1 MALFGSARDA
11 SLVRSVNRELINNF
25 VDMEVAFYKLVL
37 EDSRANI
44 YDESDNKVYY
54 SPMRIPCLIEK
65 GEKNYVGDDAGYDS
79 TREGFFNFL
88 RDDLKDSNIKGNI
101 GIGHTRWA
109 THGVPNDVNAHPHS
123 DNSEEFAIIHNGIIE
138 NYAEIKKDLLEEGF
152 EFKSDTDTEVV
163 AVELSRK
170 WNGQLLKT
178 VTDVAKNL
186 EGTYAL
192 VVTTT
197 KEEGTIVA
205 GRLMSPL
212 VLGVGENEVFLASD
226 SAAILEHTNKMI
238 FLENGDFVEIKNGQ
252 YKLFD
257 SELNEIEREIQ
268 EIDWEV
274 SEAEKLGHDHFM
286 YKEILEQSEVIERT
300 ISGRLET
307 TSKEIPIKQDEA
319 SKYEKIW
326 IVACGT
332 AYHAGLFG
340 KDLFEKVLGVP
351 VSVELASEFRYRE
364 PIVGEN
370 DLGIVIS
377 QSGETM
383 DTIAATELLKE
394 NGAHVLALVNVVGSS
409 LARMADSVFY
419 LHVGPEIGVAS
430 TKAYLGMLVGQLLL
444 AKHWDSANKLDV
456 SFDEIAELP
465 KLIEETMDCEK
476 QIKDLSEK
484 IYKKNDIYFIG
495 RGLDY
500 ALAAEGALKLK
511 EISYLH
517 AEALAAGE
525 LKHGT
530 LALIEDGTPI
540 IVTASQ
546 NHLLDKTTSNVQ
558 EVIAR
563 GAYVIA
569 IGDNQSEKLEN
580 ISDEYVTLPD
590 SNEILTTVISIIPL
604 QFIAYHVANLN
615 GESIDQPR
623 NLAKS
628 VTVE

>member
-1 MALFGSARDA
+1 MCGIIGYSGPKEPLPI
-11 SLVRSVNRELINNF
+11 LISG
-25 VDMEVAFYKLVL
+25 LSRL
-37 EDSRANI
+37 EYR
-44 YDESDNKVYY
+44 
-54 SPMRIPCLIEK
+54 
-65 GEKNYVGDDAGYDS
+65 GYDS
-79 TREGFFNFL
+79 AGVALIDGDNLSIEKKEGKL
-88 RDDLKDSNIKGNI
+88 SVLKEHLEGASIKGNI

-109 THGVPNDVNAHPHS
+109 THGVPSDVNAHPHA
-123 DNSEEFAIIHNGIIE
+123 DNANEFAIIHNGIIE
-138 NYAEIKKDLLEEGF
+138 NYAELKDDLIQDDYSFISE
-152 EFKSDTDTEVV
+152 TDTEVV

-170 WNGQLLKT
+170 WNGELLDT
-178 VTDVAKNL
+178 VLDVAKSL

-192 VVTTT
+192 VVTST
-197 KEEGTIVA
+197 KQPGTIVA
-205 GRLMSPL
+205 GRMMSPL
-212 VLGVGENEVFLASD
+212 VLGVGEGEVFLASD
-226 SAAILEHTNKMI
+226 SAAILEYTNKMI
-238 FLENGDFVEIKNGQ
+238 FLENGDFVEINDGNFTLYDIEKNVITR
-252 YKLFD
+252 D
-257 SELNEIEREIQ
+257 IQ
-268 EIDWEV
+268 VIDWEV
-274 SEAEKLGHDHFM
+274 SEAEKAGHDHFM
-286 YKEILEQSEVIERT
+286 YKEILEQAEVIERT
-300 ISGRLET
+300 IAGRIEKNST
-307 TSKEIPIKQDEA
+307 EIPIHLVKA
-319 SKYEKIW
+319 KKFEKIW

-340 KDLFEKVLGVP
+340 KDLFEKVLGVS

-364 PIVGEN
+364 PIIGKN
-370 DLGIVIS
+370 DLAIVIS

-394 NGAHVLALVNVVGSS
+394 NGSHVLALVNVVGSS

-444 AKHWDSANKLDV
+444 AKHWDSNNKLDT
-456 SFDEIAELP
+456 SLEEIKALP
-465 KLIEETMDCEK
+465 YLIEEALKCEDQVK
-476 QIKDLSEK
+476 EISKL
-484 IYKKNDIYFIG
+484 IYKKKDIYFIG

-530 LALIEDGTPI
+530 LALIEEGTPV

-546 NHLLDKTTSNVQ
+546 RHLLDKTTSNVQ

-569 IGDNQSEKLEN
+569 VGDVSSKKLKDISNNYIALPETSEMLST
-580 ISDEYVTLPD
+580 I
-590 SNEILTTVISIIPL
+590 ISIIPL

>member
-1 MALFGSARDA
+1 MCGIIGYSGPKQPLPILLDGLSR
-11 SLVRSVNRELINNF
+11 
-25 VDMEVAFYKLVL
+25 L
-37 EDSRANI
+37 EYR
-44 YDESDNKVYY
+44 
-54 SPMRIPCLIEK
+54 
-65 GEKNYVGDDAGYDS
+65 GYDS
-79 TREGFFNFL
+79 AGIAITDGQNLTIEKKEGKL
-88 RDDLKDSNIKGNI
+88 QVLKDHLLDKEINGNI

-109 THGVPNDVNAHPHS
+109 THGVPSDENAHPHY
-123 DNSEEFAIIHNGIIE
+123 DRNKDFAIIHNGIIE
-138 NYAEIKKDLLEEGF
+138 NYAEMKEELQSDDYQF
-152 EFKSDTDTEVV
+152 ESETDTEVV
-163 AVELSRK
+163 AVELSK
-170 WNGQLLKT
+170 QWTGNLLET
-178 VTDVAKNL
+178 VCKVAKEL
-186 EGTYAL
+186 DGTYAL

-197 KEEGTIVA
+197 KQSDTIVA
-205 GRLMSPL
+205 GRMMSPL
-212 VLGVGENEVFLASD
+212 VLGVGEGEVFLASD

-238 FLENGDFVEIKNGQ
+238 FLENGDFVEIKDGSYQ
-252 YKLFD
+252 LFD
-257 SELNEIEREIQ
+257 INMNKISREVQ
-268 EIDWEV
+268 EIDWKV
-274 SEAEKLGHDHFM
+274 SEAEKSGYDHFM
-286 YKEILEQSEVIERT
+286 YKEILEQAEVIERT
-300 ISGRLET
+300 ITGRLEIG
-307 TSKEIPIKQDEA
+307 SEEIPVDLNKAKQF
-319 SKYEKIW
+319 EKIW

-394 NGAHVLALVNVVGSS
+394 NNAHVLALVNVVGSS
-409 LARMADSVFY
+409 LARMADSVLY

-444 AKHWDSANKLDV
+444 AKHWDESENLETT
-456 SFDEIAELP
+456 FDEIKQLP
-465 KLIEETMDCEK
+465 FLIKETLKCES
-476 QIKDLSEK
+476 QIKEISKSINEK
-484 IYKKNDIYFIG
+484 KDIYFIG

-530 LALIEDGTPI
+530 LALIENGTPV

-546 NHLLDKTTSNVQ
+546 HHLLDKTTSNVQ
-558 EVIAR
+558 EVKAR

-569 IGDNQSEKLEN
+569 IGDNSSKKLQD
-580 ISDEYVTLPD
+580 ISNDYVTLPEA
-590 SNEILTTVISIIPL
+590 SEMLSTIVSIIPL

>member
-1 MALFGSARDA
+1 M
-11 SLVRSVNRELINNF
+11 
-25 VDMEVAFYKLVL
+25 
-37 EDSRANI
+37 
-44 YDESDNKVYY
+44 
-54 SPMRIPCLIEK
+54 
-65 GEKNYVGDDAGYDS
+65 
-79 TREGFFNFL
+79 
-88 RDDLKDSNIKGNI
+88 
-101 GIGHTRWA
+101 
-109 THGVPNDVNAHPHS
+109 
-123 DNSEEFAIIHNGIIE
+123 
-138 NYAEIKKDLLEEGF
+138 
-152 EFKSDTDTEVV
+152 
-163 AVELSRK
+163 
-170 WNGQLLKT
+170 LKT
-178 VTDVAKNL
+178 VTDVAKTL

-268 EIDWEV
+268 EIDWAV

-444 AKHWDSANKLDV
+444 AKHWDSSNKLDV
-456 SFDEIAELP
+456 SFDEIAKLP
-465 KLIEETMDCEK
+465 KLIEE
-476 QIKDLSEK
+476 LS
-484 IYKKNDIYFIG
+484 
-495 RGLDY
+495 
-500 ALAAEGALKLK
+500 
-511 EISYLH
+511 
-517 AEALAAGE
+517 
-525 LKHGT
+525 
-530 LALIEDGTPI
+530 LIHI
-540 IVTASQ
+540 
-546 NHLLDKTTSNVQ
+546 
-558 EVIAR
+558 
-563 GAYVIA
+563 
-569 IGDNQSEKLEN
+569 
-580 ISDEYVTLPD
+580 
-590 SNEILTTVISIIPL
+590 
-604 QFIAYHVANLN
+604 
-615 GESIDQPR
+615 
-623 NLAKS
+623 
-628 VTVE
+628 

>member
-1 MALFGSARDA
+1 MCGIIGYSGPKQPLPI
-11 SLVRSVNRELINNF
+11 LIGG
-25 VDMEVAFYKLVL
+25 LSRL
-37 EDSRANI
+37 EYR
-44 YDESDNKVYY
+44 
-54 SPMRIPCLIEK
+54 
-65 GEKNYVGDDAGYDS
+65 GYDS
-79 TREGFFNFL
+79 AGIAISDGENIIIEKKEGKL
-88 RDDLKDSNIKGNI
+88 QVLKDPLLDTKIKGNI

-109 THGVPNDVNAHPHS
+109 THGVPSDENAHPHY
-123 DNSEEFAIIHNGIIE
+123 DNNQDFAIIHNGIIE
-138 NYAEIKKDLLEEGF
+138 NYAEIKEELQKEDYQF
-152 EFKSDTDTEVV
+152 ESETDTEVV
-163 AVELSRK
+163 AVELSRQ
-170 WNGQLLKT
+170 WTGNLLET
-178 VTDVAKNL
+178 VCKVAKEL
-186 EGTYAL
+186 DGTYAL

-197 KEEGTIVA
+197 KQSNTIVA
-205 GRLMSPL
+205 GRMMSPL
-212 VLGVGENEVFLASD
+212 VLGVGDGEVFLASD

-238 FLENGDFVEIKNGQ
+238 FLENGDFVEIKNGNYQ
-252 YKLFD
+252 LFD
-257 SELNEIEREIQ
+257 INMNKVTRDIQ

-274 SEAEKLGHDHFM
+274 SEAEKSGHDHYM

-300 ISGRLET
+300 IAGRLEVG
-307 TSKEIPIKQDEA
+307 SEEIPIDLKKAKQF
-319 SKYEKIW
+319 EKIW

-394 NGAHVLALVNVVGSS
+394 NNSHVLALVNVVGSS
-409 LARMADSVFY
+409 LARMADSVLY

-444 AKHWDSANKLDV
+444 AKHWDESNKLETT
-456 SFDEIAELP
+456 FNEIKQLP
-465 KLIEETMDCEK
+465 SLIKETLKCEA
-476 QIKDLSEK
+476 QIKEISKSINEK
-484 IYKKNDIYFIG
+484 KDIYFIG

-530 LALIEDGTPI
+530 LALIQDGTPV

-546 NHLLDKTTSNVQ
+546 HHLLDKTTSNVQ
-558 EVIAR
+558 EVKAR

-569 IGDNQSEKLEN
+569 IGDNSSKKLQD
-580 ISDEYVTLPD
+580 ISNDYVTLPEA
-590 SNEILTTVISIIPL
+590 SEMLSTIVSIIPL

>member
-1 MALFGSARDA
+1 MCGIIGYSGPEEPLPILLGGLSR
-11 SLVRSVNRELINNF
+11 
-25 VDMEVAFYKLVL
+25 L
-37 EDSRANI
+37 EYR
-44 YDESDNKVYY
+44 
-54 SPMRIPCLIEK
+54 
-65 GEKNYVGDDAGYDS
+65 GYDS
-79 TREGFFNFL
+79 AGIAISDGENIIIEKKEGKL
-88 RDDLKDSNIKGNI
+88 QVLKDHLLDTKIKGNI

-109 THGVPNDVNAHPHS
+109 THGVPSDENAHPHY
-123 DNSEEFAIIHNGIIE
+123 DNNQDFAIIHNGIIE
-138 NYAEIKKDLLEEGF
+138 NYAEIKEELQKEDYQF
-152 EFKSDTDTEVV
+152 ESETDTEVV
-163 AVELSRK
+163 AVELSRQ
-170 WNGQLLKT
+170 WTGNLLET
-178 VTDVAKNL
+178 VCKVAKEL
-186 EGTYAL
+186 DGTYAL

-197 KEEGTIVA
+197 KQSNTIVA
-205 GRLMSPL
+205 GRMMSPL
-212 VLGVGENEVFLASD
+212 VLGVGDGEVFLASD

-238 FLENGDFVEIKNGQ
+238 FLENGDFVEIKDGSYQ
-252 YKLFD
+252 LFD
-257 SELNEIEREIQ
+257 INMNKVTRDIQ

-274 SEAEKLGHDHFM
+274 SEAEKSGHDHYM

-300 ISGRLET
+300 ITGRLEVG
-307 TSKEIPIKQDEA
+307 SEEIPIDLKKAKQF
-319 SKYEKIW
+319 EKIW

-394 NGAHVLALVNVVGSS
+394 NNSHVLALVNVVGSS
-409 LARMADSVFY
+409 LARMADSVLY

-444 AKHWDSANKLDV
+444 AKHWDESNKLETT
-456 SFDEIAELP
+456 FDEIKQLP
-465 KLIEETMDCEK
+465 SLIKETLKCEA
-476 QIKDLSEK
+476 QIKEISKSINEK
-484 IYKKNDIYFIG
+484 KDIYFIG

-530 LALIEDGTPI
+530 LALIQDGTPV

-546 NHLLDKTTSNVQ
+546 HHLLDKTTSNVQ
-558 EVIAR
+558 EVKAR

-569 IGDNQSEKLEN
+569 IGDNSSKKLQD
-580 ISDEYVTLPD
+580 ISNDYVTLPEA
-590 SNEILTTVISIIPL
+590 SEMLSTIVSIIPL

>member
-1 MALFGSARDA
+1 MCGI
-11 SLVRSVNRELINNF
+11 VGYIGTREAYPI
-25 VDMEVAFYKLVL
+25 VL
-37 EDSRANI
+37 
-44 YDESDNKVYY
+44 
-54 SPMRIPCLIEK
+54 K
-65 GEKNYVGDDAGYDS
+65 GLTRLEYRGYDS
-79 TREGFFNFL
+79 AGIAITDGQNLTIEKKEGKL
-88 RDDLKDSNIKGNI
+88 QVLKDHLHNKEINGNI

-109 THGVPNDVNAHPHS
+109 THGVPSDENAHPHY
-123 DNSEEFAIIHNGIIE
+123 DRNKDFAIIHNGIIE
-138 NYAEIKKDLLEEGF
+138 NYAEIKEELQSDDYQF
-152 EFKSDTDTEVV
+152 ESETDTEVV
-163 AVELSRK
+163 AVELSK
-170 WNGQLLKT
+170 QWTGNLLET
-178 VTDVAKNL
+178 VCKVAKEL
-186 EGTYAL
+186 DGTYAL

-197 KEEGTIVA
+197 KQSDTIVA
-205 GRLMSPL
+205 GRMMSPL
-212 VLGVGENEVFLASD
+212 VLGVGEGEVFLASD

-238 FLENGDFVEIKNGQ
+238 FLENGDFVEIKDGSYQ
-252 YKLFD
+252 LFD
-257 SELNEIEREIQ
+257 INMNKISREVQ
-268 EIDWEV
+268 EIDWKV
-274 SEAEKLGHDHFM
+274 SEAEKSGHDHFM
-286 YKEILEQSEVIERT
+286 YKEILEQAEVIERT
-300 ISGRLET
+300 ITGRLEIG
-307 TSKEIPIKQDEA
+307 SEEIPVDLNKAKQF
-319 SKYEKIW
+319 EKIW

-364 PIVGEN
+364 PIVGKN

-394 NGAHVLALVNVVGSS
+394 NNAHVLALVNVVGSS
-409 LARMADSVFY
+409 LARMADSVLY

-444 AKHWDSANKLDV
+444 AKHWDESENLETT
-456 SFDEIAELP
+456 FDEIKQLP
-465 KLIEETMDCEK
+465 SLIKETLKCES
-476 QIKDLSEK
+476 QIKEISKSINEK
-484 IYKKNDIYFIG
+484 KDIYFIG

-530 LALIEDGTPI
+530 LALIENGTPV

-546 NHLLDKTTSNVQ
+546 HHLLDKTTSNVQ
-558 EVIAR
+558 EVKAR

-569 IGDNQSEKLEN
+569 IGDNSSKKLQD
-580 ISDEYVTLPD
+580 ISNDYVTLPEA
-590 SNEILTTVISIIPL
+590 SEMLSTIVSIIPL

>member
-1 MALFGSARDA
+1 MCGIIGYSGPKQPLPILLGGLSR
-11 SLVRSVNRELINNF
+11 
-25 VDMEVAFYKLVL
+25 L
-37 EDSRANI
+37 EYR
-44 YDESDNKVYY
+44 
-54 SPMRIPCLIEK
+54 
-65 GEKNYVGDDAGYDS
+65 GYDS
-79 TREGFFNFL
+79 AGIAISDGENIIIEKKEGKL
-88 RDDLKDSNIKGNI
+88 QVLKDHLLDTKIKGNI

-109 THGVPNDVNAHPHS
+109 THGVPSDENAHPHY
-123 DNSEEFAIIHNGIIE
+123 DNNQDFAIIHNGIIE
-138 NYAEIKKDLLEEGF
+138 NYAEIKEELQKEDYQF
-152 EFKSDTDTEVV
+152 ESETDTEVV
-163 AVELSRK
+163 AVELSRQ
-170 WNGQLLKT
+170 WTGNLLET
-178 VTDVAKNL
+178 VCKVAKEL
-186 EGTYAL
+186 DGTYAL

-197 KEEGTIVA
+197 KQSNTIVA
-205 GRLMSPL
+205 GRMMSPL
-212 VLGVGENEVFLASD
+212 VLGVGDGEVFLASD

-238 FLENGDFVEIKNGQ
+238 FLENGDFVEIKNGNYQ
-252 YKLFD
+252 LFD
-257 SELNEIEREIQ
+257 INMNEVTRDIQ

-274 SEAEKLGHDHFM
+274 SEAEKSGHDHYM

-300 ISGRLET
+300 IAGRLEVG
-307 TSKEIPIKQDEA
+307 SEEIPIDLKKAKQF
-319 SKYEKIW
+319 EKIW

-394 NGAHVLALVNVVGSS
+394 NNSHVLALVNVVGSS
-409 LARMADSVFY
+409 LARMADSVLY

-444 AKHWDSANKLDV
+444 AKHWDESNKLETT
-456 SFDEIAELP
+456 FNEIKQLP
-465 KLIEETMDCEK
+465 SLIKETLKCEA
-476 QIKDLSEK
+476 QIKEISKSINEK
-484 IYKKNDIYFIG
+484 KDIYFIG

-530 LALIEDGTPI
+530 LALIQDGTPV

-546 NHLLDKTTSNVQ
+546 HHLLDKTTSNVQ
-558 EVIAR
+558 EVKAR

-569 IGDNQSEKLEN
+569 IGDNSSKKLQD
-580 ISDEYVTLPD
+580 ISDDYVTLPEA
-590 SNEILTTVISIIPL
+590 SEMLSTIVSIIPL

>member
-1 MALFGSARDA
+1 MCGIVGYSGPKEPLPILLGGLSR
-11 SLVRSVNRELINNF
+11 
-25 VDMEVAFYKLVL
+25 L
-37 EDSRANI
+37 EYR
-44 YDESDNKVYY
+44 
-54 SPMRIPCLIEK
+54 
-65 GEKNYVGDDAGYDS
+65 GYDS
-79 TREGFFNFL
+79 SGIAILNNNELIVEKKEGKL
-88 RDDLKDSNIKGNI
+88 SSLIQHLDGKTIKGSI

-109 THGVPNDVNAHPHS
+109 THGVPSDKNAHPHS
-123 DNSEEFAIIHNGIIE
+123 DNQNEFAIIHNGIVE
-138 NYAEIKKDLLEEGF
+138 NYSEMKNELIEQGYTF
-152 EFKSDTDTEVV
+152 SSDTDTEVV
-163 AVELSRK
+163 AVELSK
-170 WNGQLLKT
+170 EWSGDLLET
-178 VTDVAKNL
+178 VLNVAKKL

-192 VVTTT
+192 VVTTV
-197 KEEGTIVA
+197 KQSDVIVA
-205 GRLMSPL
+205 GRMMSPL
-212 VLGVGENEVFLASD
+212 VLGVGDDEVFLASD

-238 FLENGDFVEIKNGQ
+238 FLENGDFVKIENGNFE
-252 YKLFD
+252 LFD
-257 SELNEIEREIQ
+257 INKNKISREIQ
-268 EIDWEV
+268 VIDWEV
-274 SEAEKLGHDHFM
+274 SEAEKGGHDHFM
-286 YKEILEQSEVIERT
+286 YKEILEQPEVIERT
-300 ISGRLET
+300 ISGRLAGSESDIPI
-307 TSKEIPIKQDEA
+307 SKEEA
-319 SKYEKIW
+319 QKFEKIW

-364 PIVGEN
+364 PIVGKN

-394 NGAHVLALVNVVGSS
+394 NDAHVLAFVNVVGSS
-409 LARMADSVFY
+409 LARMADSVLY

-430 TKAYLGMLVGQLLL
+430 TKAYLGMLIGQLLV
-444 AKHWDSANKLDV
+444 AKHWDEENKLNI
-456 SFDEIAELP
+456 SYDEINELP
-465 KLIEETMDCEK
+465 KLIQETLNCED
-476 QIKDLSEK
+476 QIKSLSKK
-484 IYKKNDIYFIG
+484 ISKKKDIYFIG

-530 LALIEDGTPI
+530 LALIEDDTPV

-563 GAYVIA
+563 GAYVIS
-569 IGDNQSEKLEN
+569 IGDNSSKKLED
-580 ISDEYVTLPD
+580 ISNEYVTLP
-590 SNEILTTVISIIPL
+590 TTSEVLSTIISIIPL

>member
-1 MALFGSARDA
+1 MCGIIGYSGPKQPLPILLDGLSR
-11 SLVRSVNRELINNF
+11 
-25 VDMEVAFYKLVL
+25 L
-37 EDSRANI
+37 EYR
-44 YDESDNKVYY
+44 
-54 SPMRIPCLIEK
+54 
-65 GEKNYVGDDAGYDS
+65 GYDS
-79 TREGFFNFL
+79 AGIAITDGQNLTIEKKEGKL
-88 RDDLKDSNIKGNI
+88 QVLKDHLLNKEINGNI

-109 THGVPNDVNAHPHS
+109 THGVPSDENAHPHY
-123 DNSEEFAIIHNGIIE
+123 DRDKDFAIIHNGIIE
-138 NYAEIKKDLLEEGF
+138 NYAEMKEELQRDNYQF
-152 EFKSDTDTEVV
+152 ESETDTEVV
-163 AVELSRK
+163 AVELSNQ
-170 WNGQLLKT
+170 WTGNLLET
-178 VTDVAKNL
+178 VCKVAKEL
-186 EGTYAL
+186 VGTYAL

-197 KEEGTIVA
+197 KQPNTIVA
-205 GRLMSPL
+205 GRMMSPL
-212 VLGVGENEVFLASD
+212 VLGVGEGEVFLASD

-238 FLENGDFVEIKNGQ
+238 FLENGDFVEIKDGSYQ
-252 YKLFD
+252 LFD
-257 SELNEIEREIQ
+257 INMNKISREIQ
-268 EIDWEV
+268 EIDWKV
-274 SEAEKLGHDHFM
+274 SEAEKSGHDHFM
-286 YKEILEQSEVIERT
+286 YKEILEQAEVIERT
-300 ISGRLET
+300 ITGRLEIG
-307 TSKEIPIKQDEA
+307 SEEIPVNLNMAKQF
-319 SKYEKIW
+319 EKIW

-394 NGAHVLALVNVVGSS
+394 NDAHVLALVNVVGSS
-409 LARMADSVFY
+409 LARMADSVLY

-444 AKHWDSANKLDV
+444 AKHWDESENLETT
-456 SFDEIAELP
+456 FDEIKQLP
-465 KLIEETMDCEK
+465 LLIKETLKCES
-476 QIKDLSEK
+476 QIKEISKSINEK
-484 IYKKNDIYFIG
+484 KDIYFIG

-530 LALIEDGTPI
+530 LALIENGTPV

-546 NHLLDKTTSNVQ
+546 HHLLDKTTSNVQ
-558 EVIAR
+558 EVRAR

-569 IGDNQSEKLEN
+569 IGDNSSKKLQD
-580 ISDEYVTLPD
+580 ISNDYVTLPEA
-590 SNEILTTVISIIPL
+590 SEMLSTIVSIIPL

>member
-1 MALFGSARDA
+1 
-11 SLVRSVNRELINNF
+11 
-25 VDMEVAFYKLVL
+25 MEWRNYMCGIIGYSGQRKPLPILLDGLSRL
-37 EDSRANI
+37 EYR
-44 YDESDNKVYY
+44 
-54 SPMRIPCLIEK
+54 
-65 GEKNYVGDDAGYDS
+65 GYDS
-79 TREGFFNFL
+79 AGIAIIDGESLTIEKKEGKL
-88 RDDLKDSNIKGNI
+88 QVLKDHLVDKEINGNI

-109 THGVPNDVNAHPHS
+109 THGVPSDENAHPHY
-123 DNSEEFAIIHNGIIE
+123 DNNQDFAIIHNGIIE
-138 NYAEIKKDLLEEGF
+138 NYAEMKEVLLNENN
-152 EFKSDTDTEVV
+152 EFKSETDTEVV
-163 AVELSRK
+163 AVELSRQ
-170 WNGQLLKT
+170 WTGNLLET
-178 VTDVAKNL
+178 VCNVAKGL

-192 VVTTT
+192 VVTTI
-197 KEEGTIVA
+197 KEPETIVA
-205 GRLMSPL
+205 GRMMSPL
-212 VLGVGENEVFLASD
+212 VLGVGEDEVFLASD

-252 YKLFD
+252 YQLFD
-257 SELNEIEREIQ
+257 IDMNEITREVQ
-268 EIDWEV
+268 LIDWEV
-274 SEAEKLGHDHFM
+274 SEAEKSGHDHFM

-300 ISGRLET
+300 ITGRLELG
-307 TSKEIPIKQDEA
+307 SEQIPIDLEHAK
-319 SKYEKIW
+319 KFEKIW

-340 KDLFEKVLGVP
+340 KDLFEKVLGIP

-364 PIVGEN
+364 PIVGKN

-383 DTIAATELLKE
+383 DTIAATELLKD
-394 NGAHVLALVNVVGSS
+394 NGSHVLALVNVVGSS
-409 LARMADSVFY
+409 LARMADSVLY

-444 AKHWDSANKLDV
+444 AKHWDEFNKLET
-456 SFDEIAELP
+456 SFDEISELP
-465 KLIEETMDCEK
+465 FLIKKALECEP
-476 QIKDLSEK
+476 QIKEISKSIND
-484 IYKKNDIYFIG
+484 KKDIYFIG

-530 LALIEDGTPI
+530 LALIEKGTPVV
-540 IVTASQ
+540 VTASQ
-546 NHLLDKTTSNVQ
+546 HHLLDKTTSNVQ
-558 EVIAR
+558 EVKAR

-569 IGDNQSEKLEN
+569 IGDNSSKKLQD
-580 ISDEYVTLPD
+580 ISDNYVTLPEA
-590 SNEILTTVISIIPL
+590 SEMLSTIISIIPL

>member
-1 MALFGSARDA
+1 MCGIIGYSGPKQPLPILLGGLSR
-11 SLVRSVNRELINNF
+11 
-25 VDMEVAFYKLVL
+25 L
-37 EDSRANI
+37 EYR
-44 YDESDNKVYY
+44 
-54 SPMRIPCLIEK
+54 
-65 GEKNYVGDDAGYDS
+65 GYDS
-79 TREGFFNFL
+79 AGIAISDGENIIIEKKEGKL
-88 RDDLKDSNIKGNI
+88 QVLKDHLLDTKIKGNI

-109 THGVPNDVNAHPHS
+109 THGVPSDENAHPHY
-123 DNSEEFAIIHNGIIE
+123 DNNQDFAIIHNGIIE
-138 NYAEIKKDLLEEGF
+138 NYAEIKEELQKEDYQF
-152 EFKSDTDTEVV
+152 ESETDTEVV
-163 AVELSRK
+163 AVELSRQ
-170 WNGQLLKT
+170 WTGNLLET
-178 VTDVAKNL
+178 VCKVAKEL
-186 EGTYAL
+186 DGTYAL

-197 KEEGTIVA
+197 KQSNTIVA
-205 GRLMSPL
+205 GRMMSPL
-212 VLGVGENEVFLASD
+212 VLGVGDGEVFLASD

-238 FLENGDFVEIKNGQ
+238 FLENGDFVEIKNGNYQ
-252 YKLFD
+252 LFD
-257 SELNEIEREIQ
+257 INMNKVTRDIQ

-274 SEAEKLGHDHFM
+274 SEAEKSGHDHYM

-300 ISGRLET
+300 IAGRLEVG
-307 TSKEIPIKQDEA
+307 SEEIPIELKKAKQF
-319 SKYEKIW
+319 EKIW

-394 NGAHVLALVNVVGSS
+394 NNSHVLALVNVVGSS
-409 LARMADSVFY
+409 LARMADSVLY

-444 AKHWDSANKLDV
+444 AKHWDESNKLETT
-456 SFDEIAELP
+456 FNEIKQLP
-465 KLIEETMDCEK
+465 SLIKETLKCEA
-476 QIKDLSEK
+476 QIKEISKSINEK
-484 IYKKNDIYFIG
+484 KDIYFIG

-530 LALIEDGTPI
+530 LALIQDGTPV

-546 NHLLDKTTSNVQ
+546 HHLLDKTTSNVQ
-558 EVIAR
+558 EVKAR

-569 IGDNQSEKLEN
+569 IGDNSSKKLQD
-580 ISDEYVTLPD
+580 ISNDYVTLPEA
-590 SNEILTTVISIIPL
+590 SEMLSTIVSIIPL

>member
-1 MALFGSARDA
+1 MCGIIGYSGPKQPLPILLDGLSR
-11 SLVRSVNRELINNF
+11 
-25 VDMEVAFYKLVL
+25 L
-37 EDSRANI
+37 EYR
-44 YDESDNKVYY
+44 
-54 SPMRIPCLIEK
+54 
-65 GEKNYVGDDAGYDS
+65 GYDS
-79 TREGFFNFL
+79 AGIAITDGQNLTIEKKEGKL
-88 RDDLKDSNIKGNI
+88 QVLKDHLFDKEINGNI

-109 THGVPNDVNAHPHS
+109 THGVPSDENAHPHY
-123 DNSEEFAIIHNGIIE
+123 DRNKDFAIIHNGIIE
-138 NYAEIKKDLLEEGF
+138 NYAEMKEELQSDDYQF
-152 EFKSDTDTEVV
+152 ESETDTEVV
-163 AVELSRK
+163 AVELSK
-170 WNGQLLKT
+170 QWTGNLLET
-178 VTDVAKNL
+178 VCKVAKEL
-186 EGTYAL
+186 DGTYAL

-197 KEEGTIVA
+197 KQSDTIVA
-205 GRLMSPL
+205 GRMMSPL
-212 VLGVGENEVFLASD
+212 VLGVGEGEVFLASD

-238 FLENGDFVEIKNGQ
+238 FLENGDFVEIKDGSYQ
-252 YKLFD
+252 LFD
-257 SELNEIEREIQ
+257 INMNKISREVQ

-274 SEAEKLGHDHFM
+274 SEAEKSGHDHFM
-286 YKEILEQSEVIERT
+286 YKEILEQAEVIERT
-300 ISGRLET
+300 ITGRLEIG
-307 TSKEIPIKQDEA
+307 SEEIPVDLNKAKQF
-319 SKYEKIW
+319 EKIW

-364 PIVGEN
+364 PIVGKN

-394 NGAHVLALVNVVGSS
+394 NNAHVLALVNVVGSS
-409 LARMADSVFY
+409 LARMADSVLY

-444 AKHWDSANKLDV
+444 AKHWDESENLETT
-456 SFDEIAELP
+456 FDEIKQLP
-465 KLIEETMDCEK
+465 FLIKETLKCET
-476 QIKDLSEK
+476 QIKEISKSINEK
-484 IYKKNDIYFIG
+484 KDIYFIG

-530 LALIEDGTPI
+530 LALIENGTPV

-546 NHLLDKTTSNVQ
+546 HHLLDKTTSNVQ
-558 EVIAR
+558 EVKAR

-569 IGDNQSEKLEN
+569 IGDNSSKKLQD
-580 ISDEYVTLPD
+580 ISNDYVTLPEA
-590 SNEILTTVISIIPL
+590 SEMLSTIVSIIPL

>member
-1 MALFGSARDA
+1 MCGIIGYSGPKEPLPI
-11 SLVRSVNRELINNF
+11 LIGG
-25 VDMEVAFYKLVL
+25 LSRL
-37 EDSRANI
+37 EYR
-44 YDESDNKVYY
+44 
-54 SPMRIPCLIEK
+54 
-65 GEKNYVGDDAGYDS
+65 GYDS
-79 TREGFFNFL
+79 AGIAILDGEKLTIEKKEGKL
-88 RDDLKDSNIKGNI
+88 QVLKDHLSNSKINGNI

-123 DNSEEFAIIHNGIIE
+123 DNQNEFAIIHNGIIE
-138 NYAEIKKDLLEEGF
+138 NYAEMKDDLLKEGF
-152 EFKSDTDTEVV
+152 IFESDTDTEVV
-163 AVELSRK
+163 AIELSNQWTGR
-170 WNGQLLKT
+170 LLQT
-178 VTDVAKNL
+178 VTNVAKKL
-186 EGTYAL
+186 DGTYAL
-192 VVTTT
+192 VVTST
-197 KEEGTIVA
+197 KEPGTIVA
-205 GRLMSPL
+205 GRMMSPL
-212 VLGVGENEVFLASD
+212 VLGVGEGETFLASD

-238 FLENGDFVEIKNGQ
+238 FLENGDFVEITNGKF
-252 YKLFD
+252 KLFD
-257 SELNEIEREIQ
+257 ENMNEISREIQ
-268 EIDWEV
+268 EIDWKV
-274 SEAEKLGHDHFM
+274 SEAEKSGYDHFM
-286 YKEILEQSEVIERT
+286 YKEILEQAEVIERT
-300 ISGRLET
+300 ISGRLEIG
-307 TSKEIPIKQDEA
+307 SEEIPIDLNKAKEF
-319 SKYEKIW
+319 EKIW

-394 NGAHVLALVNVVGSS
+394 NGSHVLALVNVVGSS

-444 AKHWDSANKLDV
+444 AKHWDSEEKLDT
-456 SFDEIAELP
+456 SFDEIKQLP
-465 KLIEETMDCEK
+465 SLIEKTFECEDQVK
-476 QIKDLSEK
+476 K
-484 IYKKNDIYFIG
+484 IAKSINEKNDIYFIG

-530 LALIEDGTPI
+530 LALIEEGTPI

-546 NHLLDKTTSNVQ
+546 HHLLDKTTSNVQ
-558 EVIAR
+558 EVKAR

-569 IGDNQSEKLEN
+569 VGDSTSKKLQD
-580 ISDEYVTLPD
+580 ISNNYITLPEA
-590 SNEILTTVISIIPL
+590 SEMLSTVISIIPL

>member
-1 MALFGSARDA
+1 MCGIVGYSGPKEPLPI
-11 SLVRSVNRELINNF
+11 LISG
-25 VDMEVAFYKLVL
+25 LSRL
-37 EDSRANI
+37 EYR
-44 YDESDNKVYY
+44 
-54 SPMRIPCLIEK
+54 
-65 GEKNYVGDDAGYDS
+65 GYDS
-79 TREGFFNFL
+79 AGVALIDGDNLSIEKKEGKL
-88 RDDLKDSNIKGNI
+88 SVLKEHLEGTLIKGNI

-109 THGVPNDVNAHPHS
+109 THGVPSDVNAHPHA
-123 DNSEEFAIIHNGIIE
+123 DNANEFAIIHNGIIE
-138 NYAEIKKDLLEEGF
+138 NYAELKDDLIQDDYSFISE
-152 EFKSDTDTEVV
+152 TDTEVV

-170 WNGQLLKT
+170 WNGELLDT
-178 VTDVAKNL
+178 VLDVAKSL

-192 VVTTT
+192 VVTST
-197 KEEGTIVA
+197 KQPGTIVA
-205 GRLMSPL
+205 GRMMSPL
-212 VLGVGENEVFLASD
+212 VLGVGEGEVFLASD
-226 SAAILEHTNKMI
+226 SAAILEYTNKMI
-238 FLENGDFVEIKNGQ
+238 FLENGDFVEINDGNYTLYDIEK
-252 YKLFD
+252 
-257 SELNEIEREIQ
+257 NEITRDIQ
-268 EIDWEV
+268 VIDWEV
-274 SEAEKLGHDHFM
+274 SEAEKAGHDHFM
-286 YKEILEQSEVIERT
+286 YKEILEQAEVIERT
-300 ISGRLET
+300 ITGRIEKNST
-307 TSKEIPIKQDEA
+307 EIPIHLDKA
-319 SKYEKIW
+319 KKFEKIW

-340 KDLFEKVLGVP
+340 KDLFEKVLGIP

-444 AKHWDSANKLDV
+444 AKHWDSADKLDV
-456 SFDEIAELP
+456 SFDEISELP
-465 KLIEETMDCEK
+465 KLIDQTMACEK
-476 QIKDLSEK
+476 QIKDISEK

-530 LALIEDGTPI
+530 LALIEDGTPV

-569 IGDNQSEKLEN
+569 IGDNQSKKLEN

>member
-1 MALFGSARDA
+1 MCGIVGYSGPKEPLPILLGGLSR
-11 SLVRSVNRELINNF
+11 
-25 VDMEVAFYKLVL
+25 L
-37 EDSRANI
+37 EYR
-44 YDESDNKVYY
+44 
-54 SPMRIPCLIEK
+54 
-65 GEKNYVGDDAGYDS
+65 GYDS
-79 TREGFFNFL
+79 AGIAILNNNDLIVEKKEGKL
-88 RDDLKDSNIKGNI
+88 SSLVQHLEGKTIKGNI

-109 THGVPNDVNAHPHS
+109 THGVPSDKNAHPHS
-123 DNSEEFAIIHNGIIE
+123 DNQNEFAIIHNGIVE
-138 NYAEIKKDLLEEGF
+138 NYSEMKNELIEQGYTF
-152 EFKSDTDTEVV
+152 SSDTDTEVV
-163 AVELSRK
+163 AVELSK
-170 WNGQLLKT
+170 EWSGDLLET
-178 VTDVAKNL
+178 VLNVAKKL

-192 VVTTT
+192 VVTTV
-197 KEEGTIVA
+197 KQPDVIVA
-205 GRLMSPL
+205 GRMMSPL
-212 VLGVGENEVFLASD
+212 VLGVGDDEVFLASD

-238 FLENGDFVEIKNGQ
+238 FLENGDFVKIENGHFE
-252 YKLFD
+252 LFD
-257 SELNEIEREIQ
+257 INKNKISREIQ
-268 EIDWEV
+268 VIDWEV
-274 SEAEKLGHDHFM
+274 SEAEKGGHDHFM
-286 YKEILEQSEVIERT
+286 YKEILEQPEVIERT
-300 ISGRLET
+300 ISGRLAGIESDIPI
-307 TSKEIPIKQDEA
+307 SKEEA
-319 SKYEKIW
+319 QKFEKIW

-364 PIVGEN
+364 PIVGKN

-394 NGAHVLALVNVVGSS
+394 NDAHVLAFVNVVGSS
-409 LARMADSVFY
+409 LARMSDSVLY

-430 TKAYLGMLVGQLLL
+430 TKAYLGMLIGQLLV
-444 AKHWDSANKLDV
+444 AKHWDEENKLNI
-456 SFDEIAELP
+456 SYDEINELP
-465 KLIEETMDCEK
+465 KLIQETLNCED
-476 QIKDLSEK
+476 QIKSLSKK
-484 IYKKNDIYFIG
+484 ISKKKDIYFIG

-530 LALIEDGTPI
+530 LALIEDDTPV

-563 GAYVIA
+563 GAYVIS
-569 IGDNQSEKLEN
+569 IGDNSSKKLED
-580 ISDEYVTLPD
+580 ISNEYVTLP
-590 SNEILTTVISIIPL
+590 TTSEVLSTIISIIPL

>member
-1 MALFGSARDA
+1 MCGIIGYSGPKQPLPILLGGLSR
-11 SLVRSVNRELINNF
+11 
-25 VDMEVAFYKLVL
+25 L
-37 EDSRANI
+37 EYR
-44 YDESDNKVYY
+44 
-54 SPMRIPCLIEK
+54 
-65 GEKNYVGDDAGYDS
+65 GYDS
-79 TREGFFNFL
+79 AGIAISDGENIIIEKKEGKL
-88 RDDLKDSNIKGNI
+88 QVLKDHLLDSKIKGNI

-109 THGVPNDVNAHPHS
+109 THGVPSDENAHPHY
-123 DNSEEFAIIHNGIIE
+123 DNNQDFAIIHNGIIE
-138 NYAEIKKDLLEEGF
+138 NYAEIKEELQKEDYQF
-152 EFKSDTDTEVV
+152 ESETDTEVV
-163 AVELSRK
+163 AVELSRQ
-170 WNGQLLKT
+170 WTGNLLET
-178 VTDVAKNL
+178 VCKVAKEL
-186 EGTYAL
+186 DGTYAL

-197 KEEGTIVA
+197 KQSNTIVA
-205 GRLMSPL
+205 GRMMSPL
-212 VLGVGENEVFLASD
+212 VLGVGDGEVFLASD

-238 FLENGDFVEIKNGQ
+238 FLENGDFVEIKNGNYQ
-252 YKLFD
+252 LFD
-257 SELNEIEREIQ
+257 INMNKVTRDIQ

-274 SEAEKLGHDHFM
+274 SEAEKSGHDHYM

-300 ISGRLET
+300 IAGRLEVG
-307 TSKEIPIKQDEA
+307 SEEIPIDLKKAKQF
-319 SKYEKIW
+319 EKIW

-394 NGAHVLALVNVVGSS
+394 NNSHVLALVNVVGSS
-409 LARMADSVFY
+409 LARMADSVLY

-444 AKHWDSANKLDV
+444 AKHWDESNKLETT
-456 SFDEIAELP
+456 FDEIKQLP
-465 KLIEETMDCEK
+465 SLIKETLKCEA
-476 QIKDLSEK
+476 QIKEISKSINEK
-484 IYKKNDIYFIG
+484 KDIYFIG

-530 LALIEDGTPI
+530 LALIQDGTPV

-546 NHLLDKTTSNVQ
+546 HHLLDKTTSNVQ
-558 EVIAR
+558 EVKAR

-569 IGDNQSEKLEN
+569 IGDNSSKKLQD
-580 ISDEYVTLPD
+580 ISNDYVTLPEA
-590 SNEILTTVISIIPL
+590 SEMLSTIVSIIPL

>member
-1 MALFGSARDA
+1 MCGIIGYSGPKQPLPILLNGLSR
-11 SLVRSVNRELINNF
+11 
-25 VDMEVAFYKLVL
+25 L
-37 EDSRANI
+37 EYR
-44 YDESDNKVYY
+44 
-54 SPMRIPCLIEK
+54 
-65 GEKNYVGDDAGYDS
+65 GYDS
-79 TREGFFNFL
+79 AGIAITDGQNLTIEKKEGKL
-88 RDDLKDSNIKGNI
+88 QVLKDHLFDKEINGNI

-109 THGVPNDVNAHPHS
+109 THGVPSDENAHPHY
-123 DNSEEFAIIHNGIIE
+123 DRNKDFAIIHNGIIE
-138 NYAEIKKDLLEEGF
+138 NYAEMKEELQSDDYQF
-152 EFKSDTDTEVV
+152 ESETDTEVV
-163 AVELSRK
+163 AVELSK
-170 WNGQLLKT
+170 QWTGNLLET
-178 VTDVAKNL
+178 VCKVAKEL
-186 EGTYAL
+186 DGTYAL

-197 KEEGTIVA
+197 KQSDTIVA
-205 GRLMSPL
+205 GRMMSPL
-212 VLGVGENEVFLASD
+212 VLGVGEGEVFLASD

-238 FLENGDFVEIKNGQ
+238 FLENGDFVEIKDGSYQ
-252 YKLFD
+252 LFD
-257 SELNEIEREIQ
+257 INMNKISREVQ
-268 EIDWEV
+268 EIDWKV
-274 SEAEKLGHDHFM
+274 SEAEKSGHDHFM
-286 YKEILEQSEVIERT
+286 YKEILEQAEVIERT
-300 ISGRLET
+300 ITGRLEIG
-307 TSKEIPIKQDEA
+307 SEEIPVDLNKAKQF
-319 SKYEKIW
+319 EKIW

-364 PIVGEN
+364 PIVGKN

-394 NGAHVLALVNVVGSS
+394 NNAHVLALVNVVGSS
-409 LARMADSVFY
+409 LARMADSVLY

-444 AKHWDSANKLDV
+444 AKHWDESENLETT
-456 SFDEIAELP
+456 FDEIKQLP
-465 KLIEETMDCEK
+465 SLIKETLKCET
-476 QIKDLSEK
+476 QIKEISKSINEK
-484 IYKKNDIYFIG
+484 KDIYFIG

-530 LALIEDGTPI
+530 LALIENGTPV

-546 NHLLDKTTSNVQ
+546 HHLLDKTTSNVQ
-558 EVIAR
+558 EVKAR

-569 IGDNQSEKLEN
+569 IGDNSSKKLQD
-580 ISDEYVTLPD
+580 ISNDYVTLPEA
-590 SNEILTTVISIIPL
+590 SEMLSTIVSIIPL

>member
-1 MALFGSARDA
+1 MCGIIGYSGPKQPLPILLDGLSR
-11 SLVRSVNRELINNF
+11 
-25 VDMEVAFYKLVL
+25 L
-37 EDSRANI
+37 EYR
-44 YDESDNKVYY
+44 
-54 SPMRIPCLIEK
+54 
-65 GEKNYVGDDAGYDS
+65 GYDS
-79 TREGFFNFL
+79 AGIAITDGQNLTIEKKEGKL
-88 RDDLKDSNIKGNI
+88 QVLKDHLFDKEINGNI

-109 THGVPNDVNAHPHS
+109 THGVPSDENAHPHY
-123 DNSEEFAIIHNGIIE
+123 DRNKDFAIIHNGIIE
-138 NYAEIKKDLLEEGF
+138 NYAEMKEELQSDDYQF
-152 EFKSDTDTEVV
+152 ESETDTEVV
-163 AVELSRK
+163 AVELSK
-170 WNGQLLKT
+170 QWTGNLLET
-178 VTDVAKNL
+178 VCKVAKEL
-186 EGTYAL
+186 DGTYAL

-197 KEEGTIVA
+197 KQSDTIVA
-205 GRLMSPL
+205 GRMMSPL
-212 VLGVGENEVFLASD
+212 VLGVGEGEVFLASD

-238 FLENGDFVEIKNGQ
+238 FLENGDFVEIKDGSYQ
-252 YKLFD
+252 LFD
-257 SELNEIEREIQ
+257 INMNKISREVQ
-268 EIDWEV
+268 EIDWKV
-274 SEAEKLGHDHFM
+274 SEAEKSGHDHFM
-286 YKEILEQSEVIERT
+286 YKEILEQAEVIERT
-300 ISGRLET
+300 ITGRLEIG
-307 TSKEIPIKQDEA
+307 SEEIPVDLNKAKQF
-319 SKYEKIW
+319 EKIW

-364 PIVGEN
+364 PIVGKN

-394 NGAHVLALVNVVGSS
+394 NNAHVLALVNVVGSS
-409 LARMADSVFY
+409 LSRMADSVLY

-444 AKHWDSANKLDV
+444 AKHWDESENLETT
-456 SFDEIAELP
+456 FDEIKQLP
-465 KLIEETMDCEK
+465 SLIKETLKCET
-476 QIKDLSEK
+476 QIKEISKSINEK
-484 IYKKNDIYFIG
+484 KDIYFIG

-530 LALIEDGTPI
+530 LALIENGTPV

-546 NHLLDKTTSNVQ
+546 HHLLDKTTSNVQ
-558 EVIAR
+558 EVKAR

-569 IGDNQSEKLEN
+569 IGDNSSKKLQD
-580 ISDEYVTLPD
+580 ISNDYVTLPEA
-590 SNEILTTVISIIPL
+590 SEMLSTIVSIIPL

>member
-1 MALFGSARDA
+1 MCGIIGYSGPKQPLPILLDGLSR
-11 SLVRSVNRELINNF
+11 
-25 VDMEVAFYKLVL
+25 L
-37 EDSRANI
+37 EYR
-44 YDESDNKVYY
+44 
-54 SPMRIPCLIEK
+54 
-65 GEKNYVGDDAGYDS
+65 GYDS
-79 TREGFFNFL
+79 AGIAITDGQNLTIEKKEGKL
-88 RDDLKDSNIKGNI
+88 QVLKDHLLNKEINGNI

-109 THGVPNDVNAHPHS
+109 THGVPSDENAHPHY
-123 DNSEEFAIIHNGIIE
+123 DRDKDFAIIHNGIIE
-138 NYAEIKKDLLEEGF
+138 NYAEMKEELQRDNYQF
-152 EFKSDTDTEVV
+152 ESETDTEVV
-163 AVELSRK
+163 AVELSNQ
-170 WNGQLLKT
+170 WTGNLLET
-178 VTDVAKNL
+178 VCKVAKEL
-186 EGTYAL
+186 VGTYAL

-197 KEEGTIVA
+197 KQPDTIVA
-205 GRLMSPL
+205 GRMMSPL
-212 VLGVGENEVFLASD
+212 VLGVGEGEVFLASD

-238 FLENGDFVEIKNGQ
+238 FLENGDFVEIKDGSYQ
-252 YKLFD
+252 LFD
-257 SELNEIEREIQ
+257 INMNKISREIQ
-268 EIDWEV
+268 EIDWKV
-274 SEAEKLGHDHFM
+274 SEAEKSGHDHFM
-286 YKEILEQSEVIERT
+286 YKEILEQAEVIERT
-300 ISGRLET
+300 ITGRLEIG
-307 TSKEIPIKQDEA
+307 SEEIPVNLNMAKQF
-319 SKYEKIW
+319 EKIW

-394 NGAHVLALVNVVGSS
+394 NDAHVLALVNVVGSS
-409 LARMADSVFY
+409 LARMADSVLY

-444 AKHWDSANKLDV
+444 AKHWDESENLETT
-456 SFDEIAELP
+456 FDEIKQLP
-465 KLIEETMDCEK
+465 LLIKETLKCES
-476 QIKDLSEK
+476 QIKEISKSINEK
-484 IYKKNDIYFIG
+484 KDIYFIG

-530 LALIEDGTPI
+530 LALIENGTPV

-546 NHLLDKTTSNVQ
+546 HHLLDKTTSNVQ
-558 EVIAR
+558 EVRAR

-569 IGDNQSEKLEN
+569 IGDNSSKKLQD
-580 ISDEYVTLPD
+580 ISNDYVTLPEA
-590 SNEILTTVISIIPL
+590 SEMLSTIVSIIPL

>member
-1 MALFGSARDA
+1 MCGIIGYSGPKQPLPILLDGLSR
-11 SLVRSVNRELINNF
+11 
-25 VDMEVAFYKLVL
+25 L
-37 EDSRANI
+37 EYR
-44 YDESDNKVYY
+44 
-54 SPMRIPCLIEK
+54 
-65 GEKNYVGDDAGYDS
+65 GYDS
-79 TREGFFNFL
+79 AGIAITDGQNLTIEKKEGKL
-88 RDDLKDSNIKGNI
+88 QVLKDHLLNKEINGNI

-109 THGVPNDVNAHPHS
+109 THGVPSDENAHPHY
-123 DNSEEFAIIHNGIIE
+123 DRNKDFAIIHNGIIE
-138 NYAEIKKDLLEEGF
+138 NYAEMKEKLQSDDYQF
-152 EFKSDTDTEVV
+152 ESETDTEVV
-163 AVELSRK
+163 AVELSK
-170 WNGQLLKT
+170 QWTGNLLET
-178 VTDVAKNL
+178 VCKVAKEL
-186 EGTYAL
+186 DGTYAL

-197 KEEGTIVA
+197 KQSDTIVA
-205 GRLMSPL
+205 GRMMSPL
-212 VLGVGENEVFLASD
+212 VLGVGEGEVFLASD

-238 FLENGDFVEIKNGQ
+238 FLENGDFVEIKDGSYQ
-252 YKLFD
+252 LFD
-257 SELNEIEREIQ
+257 INMNKISREVQ
-268 EIDWEV
+268 EIDWKV
-274 SEAEKLGHDHFM
+274 SEAEKSGHDHFM
-286 YKEILEQSEVIERT
+286 YKEILEQAEVIERT
-300 ISGRLET
+300 ITGRLEIG
-307 TSKEIPIKQDEA
+307 SEEIPVDLNKAKQF
-319 SKYEKIW
+319 EKIW

-394 NGAHVLALVNVVGSS
+394 NNAHVLALVNVVGSS
-409 LARMADSVFY
+409 LARMADSVLY

-444 AKHWDSANKLDV
+444 AKHWDESENLETT
-456 SFDEIAELP
+456 FDEIKQLP
-465 KLIEETMDCEK
+465 LLIKETLKCES
-476 QIKDLSEK
+476 QIKEISKSINEK
-484 IYKKNDIYFIG
+484 KDIYFIG

-530 LALIEDGTPI
+530 LALIENGTPV

-546 NHLLDKTTSNVQ
+546 HHLLDKTTSNVQ
-558 EVIAR
+558 EVKAR

-569 IGDNQSEKLEN
+569 IGDNSSKKLQD
-580 ISDEYVTLPD
+580 ISNDYVTLPEA
-590 SNEILTTVISIIPL
+590 SEMLSTIVSIIPL

>member
-1 MALFGSARDA
+1 MCGIIGYSGPEEPLPILLDGLSR
-11 SLVRSVNRELINNF
+11 
-25 VDMEVAFYKLVL
+25 L
-37 EDSRANI
+37 EYR
-44 YDESDNKVYY
+44 
-54 SPMRIPCLIEK
+54 
-65 GEKNYVGDDAGYDS
+65 GYDS
-79 TREGFFNFL
+79 AGIAITDGDNITIEKKEGKL
-88 RDDLKDSNIKGNI
+88 QVLKDHLLDAKIKGNI

-109 THGVPNDVNAHPHS
+109 THGVPSDENAHPHY
-123 DNSEEFAIIHNGIIE
+123 DNNQDFAIIHNGIIE
-138 NYAEIKKDLLEEGF
+138 NYAEIKEELQKEDYQF
-152 EFKSDTDTEVV
+152 ESETDTEVV
-163 AVELSRK
+163 AVELSRQ
-170 WNGQLLKT
+170 WTGNLLET
-178 VTDVAKNL
+178 VCKVAKEL
-186 EGTYAL
+186 DGTYAL

-197 KEEGTIVA
+197 KQSNTIVA
-205 GRLMSPL
+205 GRMMSPL
-212 VLGVGENEVFLASD
+212 VLGVGDGEVFLASD

-238 FLENGDFVEIKNGQ
+238 FLENGDFVEIKDGSYQ
-252 YKLFD
+252 LFD
-257 SELNEIEREIQ
+257 INMNKVTRDIQ

-274 SEAEKLGHDHFM
+274 SEAEKSGHDHYM

-300 ISGRLET
+300 ITGRLEVG
-307 TSKEIPIKQDEA
+307 SEEIPIDLKKAKQF
-319 SKYEKIW
+319 EKIW

-394 NGAHVLALVNVVGSS
+394 NNSHVLALVNVVGSS
-409 LARMADSVFY
+409 LARMADSVLY

-444 AKHWDSANKLDV
+444 AKHWDESNKLETT
-456 SFDEIAELP
+456 FDEIKQLP
-465 KLIEETMDCEK
+465 SLIKETLKCEA
-476 QIKDLSEK
+476 QIKEISKSINEK
-484 IYKKNDIYFIG
+484 KDIYFIG

-530 LALIEDGTPI
+530 LALIQDGTPV

-546 NHLLDKTTSNVQ
+546 HHLLDKTTSNVQ
-558 EVIAR
+558 EVKAR

-569 IGDNQSEKLEN
+569 IGDNASKKLQD
-580 ISDEYVTLPD
+580 ISNDYVTLPEA
-590 SNEILTTVISIIPL
+590 SEMLSTIVSIIPL

>member
-1 MALFGSARDA
+1 MCGIIGYSGPEEPLPILLGGLSR
-11 SLVRSVNRELINNF
+11 
-25 VDMEVAFYKLVL
+25 L
-37 EDSRANI
+37 EYR
-44 YDESDNKVYY
+44 
-54 SPMRIPCLIEK
+54 
-65 GEKNYVGDDAGYDS
+65 GYDS
-79 TREGFFNFL
+79 AGIAITDGDNITIEKKEGKL
-88 RDDLKDSNIKGNI
+88 QVLKDHLLDAKIKGNI

-109 THGVPNDVNAHPHS
+109 THGVPSDENAHPHY
-123 DNSEEFAIIHNGIIE
+123 DNNQDFAIIHNGIIE
-138 NYAEIKKDLLEEGF
+138 NYAEIKEELQKENYQF
-152 EFKSDTDTEVV
+152 ESETDTEVV
-163 AVELSRK
+163 AVELSRQ
-170 WNGQLLKT
+170 WTGNLLET
-178 VTDVAKNL
+178 VCKVAKEL
-186 EGTYAL
+186 DGTYAL

-197 KEEGTIVA
+197 KQSNTIVA
-205 GRLMSPL
+205 GRMMSPL
-212 VLGVGENEVFLASD
+212 VLGVGDGEVFLASD

-238 FLENGDFVEIKNGQ
+238 FLENGDFVEIKDGSYQ
-252 YKLFD
+252 LFD
-257 SELNEIEREIQ
+257 INMNKVTRDIQ

-274 SEAEKLGHDHFM
+274 SEAEKSGHDHYM

-300 ISGRLET
+300 ITGRLEVG
-307 TSKEIPIKQDEA
+307 SEEIPIDLKKAKQF
-319 SKYEKIW
+319 EKIW

-394 NGAHVLALVNVVGSS
+394 NNSHVLALVNVVGSS
-409 LARMADSVFY
+409 LARMADSVLY

-444 AKHWDSANKLDV
+444 AKHWDESNKLETT
-456 SFDEIAELP
+456 FDEIKQLP
-465 KLIEETMDCEK
+465 SLIKETLKCEG
-476 QIKDLSEK
+476 QIKEISKSINEK
-484 IYKKNDIYFIG
+484 KDIYFIG

-530 LALIEDGTPI
+530 LALIQDGTPV

-546 NHLLDKTTSNVQ
+546 HHLLDKTTSNVQ
-558 EVIAR
+558 EVKAR

-569 IGDNQSEKLEN
+569 IGDNSSKKLQD
-580 ISDEYVTLPD
+580 ISNDYVTLPEA
-590 SNEILTTVISIIPL
+590 SEMLSTIVSIIPL

>member
-1 MALFGSARDA
+1 MCGIIGYSGPKQPLPI
-11 SLVRSVNRELINNF
+11 L
-25 VDMEVAFYKLVL
+25 L
-37 EDSRANI
+37 EGLSRLE
-44 YDESDNKVYY
+44 Y
-54 SPMRIPCLIEK
+54 R
-65 GEKNYVGDDAGYDS
+65 GYDS
-79 TREGFFNFL
+79 AGIAITDGPNLTIEKKEGKL
-88 RDDLKDSNIKGNI
+88 QVLKDHLLNTEIKGNI

-109 THGVPNDVNAHPHS
+109 THGVPSDENAHPHY
-123 DNSEEFAIIHNGIIE
+123 DRNKDFAIIHNGIIE
-138 NYAEIKKDLLEEGF
+138 NYAEMKEELQSDDYQF
-152 EFKSDTDTEVV
+152 ESETDTEVV
-163 AVELSRK
+163 AVELSK
-170 WNGQLLKT
+170 QWTGNLLET
-178 VTDVAKNL
+178 VCKVAKEL
-186 EGTYAL
+186 DGTYAL

-197 KEEGTIVA
+197 KQSDTIVA
-205 GRLMSPL
+205 GRMMSPL
-212 VLGVGENEVFLASD
+212 VLGVGEGEVFLASD

-238 FLENGDFVEIKNGQ
+238 FLENGDFVEIKDGSYQ
-252 YKLFD
+252 LFD
-257 SELNEIEREIQ
+257 INMNKISREVQ
-268 EIDWEV
+268 EIDWKV
-274 SEAEKLGHDHFM
+274 SEAEKSGHDHFM
-286 YKEILEQSEVIERT
+286 YKEILEQAEVIERT
-300 ISGRLET
+300 ITGRLEIG
-307 TSKEIPIKQDEA
+307 SEEIPVDFNKAKQF
-319 SKYEKIW
+319 EKIW

-394 NGAHVLALVNVVGSS
+394 NNAHVLALVNVVGSS
-409 LARMADSVFY
+409 LARMADSVLY

-444 AKHWDSANKLDV
+444 AKHWDESENLETT
-456 SFDEIAELP
+456 FDEIKQLP
-465 KLIEETMDCEK
+465 FLIKETLKCES
-476 QIKDLSEK
+476 QIKEISKSINEK
-484 IYKKNDIYFIG
+484 KDIYFIG

-530 LALIEDGTPI
+530 LALIENGTPV

-546 NHLLDKTTSNVQ
+546 HHLLDKTTSNVQ
-558 EVIAR
+558 EVKAR

-569 IGDNQSEKLEN
+569 IGDNSSKKLQD
-580 ISDEYVTLPD
+580 ISNDYVTLPEA
-590 SNEILTTVISIIPL
+590 SEMLSTIVSIIPL

>member
-1 MALFGSARDA
+1 MCGIVGYSGPKEPLPILLGGLSR
-11 SLVRSVNRELINNF
+11 
-25 VDMEVAFYKLVL
+25 L
-37 EDSRANI
+37 EYR
-44 YDESDNKVYY
+44 
-54 SPMRIPCLIEK
+54 
-65 GEKNYVGDDAGYDS
+65 GYDS
-79 TREGFFNFL
+79 AGIAILNNNDLVVEKKEGKL
-88 RDDLKDSNIKGNI
+88 SSLVQHLEGKTIKGNI

-109 THGVPNDVNAHPHS
+109 THGVPSDKNAHPHS
-123 DNSEEFAIIHNGIIE
+123 DNQNEFAIIHNGIVE
-138 NYAEIKKDLLEEGF
+138 NYSEMKNELIEQGYTF
-152 EFKSDTDTEVV
+152 SSDTDTEVV
-163 AVELSRK
+163 AVELSK
-170 WNGQLLKT
+170 EWSGDLLET
-178 VTDVAKNL
+178 VLNVAKKL

-192 VVTTT
+192 VVTTV
-197 KEEGTIVA
+197 KQPDVIVA
-205 GRLMSPL
+205 GRMMSPL
-212 VLGVGENEVFLASD
+212 VLGVGDDEVFLASD

-238 FLENGDFVEIKNGQ
+238 FLENGDFVKIENGHFE
-252 YKLFD
+252 LFD
-257 SELNEIEREIQ
+257 INKNKISREIQ
-268 EIDWEV
+268 VIDWEV
-274 SEAEKLGHDHFM
+274 SEAEKGGHDHFM
-286 YKEILEQSEVIERT
+286 YKEILEQPEVIERT
-300 ISGRLET
+300 ISGRLAGIESDIPI
-307 TSKEIPIKQDEA
+307 SKEEA
-319 SKYEKIW
+319 RKFEKIW

-364 PIVGEN
+364 PIVGKN

-394 NGAHVLALVNVVGSS
+394 NDAHVLAFVNVVGSS
-409 LARMADSVFY
+409 LARMADSVLY

-430 TKAYLGMLVGQLLL
+430 TKAYLGMLIGQLLV
-444 AKHWDSANKLDV
+444 AKHWDEENKLNI
-456 SFDEIAELP
+456 SYDEINELP
-465 KLIEETMDCEK
+465 KLIQETLNCED
-476 QIKDLSEK
+476 QIKSLSKK
-484 IYKKNDIYFIG
+484 ISKKKDIYFIG

-530 LALIEDGTPI
+530 LALIEDDTPV

-563 GAYVIA
+563 GAYVIS
-569 IGDNQSEKLEN
+569 IGDNSSKKLED
-580 ISDEYVTLPD
+580 ISNEYVTLP
-590 SNEILTTVISIIPL
+590 TTSEVLSTIISIIPL

>member
-1 MALFGSARDA
+1 MCGIIGYSGPKEPLPI
-11 SLVRSVNRELINNF
+11 LISG
-25 VDMEVAFYKLVL
+25 LSRL
-37 EDSRANI
+37 EYR
-44 YDESDNKVYY
+44 
-54 SPMRIPCLIEK
+54 
-65 GEKNYVGDDAGYDS
+65 GYDS
-79 TREGFFNFL
+79 AGVALIDGDNLSIEKKEGKL
-88 RDDLKDSNIKGNI
+88 SVLKEHLEGASIKGNI

-109 THGVPNDVNAHPHS
+109 THGVPSDVNAHPHA
-123 DNSEEFAIIHNGIIE
+123 DNANEFAIIHNGIIE
-138 NYAEIKKDLLEEGF
+138 NYAELKDDLIQDDYSFISE
-152 EFKSDTDTEVV
+152 TDTEVV

-170 WNGQLLKT
+170 WNGDLLDT
-178 VTDVAKNL
+178 VLDVAKSL

-192 VVTTT
+192 VVTST
-197 KEEGTIVA
+197 KQPGTIVA
-205 GRLMSPL
+205 GRMMSPL
-212 VLGVGENEVFLASD
+212 VLGVGEGEVFLASD
-226 SAAILEHTNKMI
+226 SAAILEYTNKMI
-238 FLENGDFVEIKNGQ
+238 FLENGDFVEINDGNFTLYDIEKNVITR
-252 YKLFD
+252 D
-257 SELNEIEREIQ
+257 IQ
-268 EIDWEV
+268 VIDWEV
-274 SEAEKLGHDHFM
+274 SEAEKAGHDHFM
-286 YKEILEQSEVIERT
+286 YKEILEQAEVIERT
-300 ISGRLET
+300 ISGRIEKNST
-307 TSKEIPIKQDEA
+307 EIPIHLDKA
-319 SKYEKIW
+319 KKFEKIW

-340 KDLFEKVLGVP
+340 KDLFEKVLGVS

-364 PIVGEN
+364 PIIGKN
-370 DLGIVIS
+370 DLAIVIS

-394 NGAHVLALVNVVGSS
+394 NGSHVLALVNVVGSS

-444 AKHWDSANKLDV
+444 AKHWDSNNKLDT
-456 SFDEIAELP
+456 SLEEIKALP
-465 KLIEETMDCEK
+465 YLIEEALKCEDQVK
-476 QIKDLSEK
+476 EISKL
-484 IYKKNDIYFIG
+484 IYKKKDIYFIG

-530 LALIEDGTPI
+530 LALIEEGTPV

-546 NHLLDKTTSNVQ
+546 RHLLDKTTSNVQ

-569 IGDNQSEKLEN
+569 VGDVSSKKLKDISNNYIALPETSEMLST
-580 ISDEYVTLPD
+580 I
-590 SNEILTTVISIIPL
+590 ISIIPL

>member
-1 MALFGSARDA
+1 MCGIIGYSGPKEPLPI
-11 SLVRSVNRELINNF
+11 LISG
-25 VDMEVAFYKLVL
+25 LSRL
-37 EDSRANI
+37 EYR
-44 YDESDNKVYY
+44 
-54 SPMRIPCLIEK
+54 
-65 GEKNYVGDDAGYDS
+65 GYDS
-79 TREGFFNFL
+79 AGVALIDGDNLSIEKKEGKL
-88 RDDLKDSNIKGNI
+88 SVLKEHLEGTLIKGNI

-109 THGVPNDVNAHPHS
+109 THGVPSDVNAHPHA
-123 DNSEEFAIIHNGIIE
+123 DNANEFAIIHNGIIE
-138 NYAEIKKDLLEEGF
+138 NYAELKDDLIQDDYSFISE
-152 EFKSDTDTEVV
+152 TDTEVV

-170 WNGQLLKT
+170 WNGELLDT
-178 VTDVAKNL
+178 VLDVAKSL
-186 EGTYAL
+186 DGTYAL
-192 VVTTT
+192 VVTST
-197 KEEGTIVA
+197 KQPGTIVA
-205 GRLMSPL
+205 GRMMSPL
-212 VLGVGENEVFLASD
+212 VLGVGEGEVFLASD
-226 SAAILEHTNKMI
+226 SAAILEYTNKMI
-238 FLENGDFVEIKNGQ
+238 FLENGDFVEINDGNYTLYDIEK
-252 YKLFD
+252 
-257 SELNEIEREIQ
+257 NEITRDIQ
-268 EIDWEV
+268 VIDWEV
-274 SEAEKLGHDHFM
+274 SEAEKAGHDHFM
-286 YKEILEQSEVIERT
+286 YKEILEQAEVIERT
-300 ISGRLET
+300 ITGRIEKNST
-307 TSKEIPIKQDEA
+307 EIPIHLDKA
-319 SKYEKIW
+319 KKFEKIW

-340 KDLFEKVLGVP
+340 KDLFEKVLGIP

-444 AKHWDSANKLDV
+444 AKHWDSADKLDV
-456 SFDEIAELP
+456 SFDEISELP
-465 KLIEETMDCEK
+465 KLIDQTMACEK
-476 QIKDLSEK
+476 QIKDISEK

-530 LALIEDGTPI
+530 LALIEDGTPV

-569 IGDNQSEKLEN
+569 IGDNQSKKLEN

>member
-1 MALFGSARDA
+1 LDGLSR
-11 SLVRSVNRELINNF
+11 
-25 VDMEVAFYKLVL
+25 L
-37 EDSRANI
+37 EYR
-44 YDESDNKVYY
+44 
-54 SPMRIPCLIEK
+54 
-65 GEKNYVGDDAGYDS
+65 GYDS
-79 TREGFFNFL
+79 AGIAITDGQNLTIEKKEGKL
-88 RDDLKDSNIKGNI
+88 QVLKDHLFDKEINGNI

-109 THGVPNDVNAHPHS
+109 THGVPSDENAHPHY
-123 DNSEEFAIIHNGIIE
+123 DRNKDFAIIHNGIIE
-138 NYAEIKKDLLEEGF
+138 NYAEMKEELQSDDYQF
-152 EFKSDTDTEVV
+152 ESETDTEVV
-163 AVELSRK
+163 AVELSK
-170 WNGQLLKT
+170 QWTGNLLET
-178 VTDVAKNL
+178 VCKVAKEL
-186 EGTYAL
+186 DGTYAL

-197 KEEGTIVA
+197 KQSDTIVA
-205 GRLMSPL
+205 GRMMSPL
-212 VLGVGENEVFLASD
+212 VLGVGEGEVFLASD

-238 FLENGDFVEIKNGQ
+238 FLENGDFVEIKDGSYQ
-252 YKLFD
+252 LFD
-257 SELNEIEREIQ
+257 INMNKISREVQ
-268 EIDWEV
+268 EIDWKV
-274 SEAEKLGHDHFM
+274 SEAEKSGHDHFM
-286 YKEILEQSEVIERT
+286 YKEILEQAEVIERT
-300 ISGRLET
+300 ITGRLEIG
-307 TSKEIPIKQDEA
+307 SEEIPVDLNKAKQF
-319 SKYEKIW
+319 EKIW

-364 PIVGEN
+364 PIVGKN

-394 NGAHVLALVNVVGSS
+394 NNAHVLALVNVVGSS
-409 LARMADSVFY
+409 LARMADSVLY

-444 AKHWDSANKLDV
+444 AKHWDESENLETT
-456 SFDEIAELP
+456 FDEIKQLP
-465 KLIEETMDCEK
+465 SLIKETLKCET
-476 QIKDLSEK
+476 QIKEISKSINEK
-484 IYKKNDIYFIG
+484 KDIYFIG

-530 LALIEDGTPI
+530 LALIENGTPV

-546 NHLLDKTTSNVQ
+546 HHLLDKTTSNVQ
-558 EVIAR
+558 EVKAR

-569 IGDNQSEKLEN
+569 IGDNSSKKLQD
-580 ISDEYVTLPD
+580 ISNDYVTLPEA
-590 SNEILTTVISIIPL
+590 SEMLSTIVSIIPL

>member
-1 MALFGSARDA
+1 MCGIIGYSGPEEPLPILLGGLSR
-11 SLVRSVNRELINNF
+11 
-25 VDMEVAFYKLVL
+25 L
-37 EDSRANI
+37 EYR
-44 YDESDNKVYY
+44 
-54 SPMRIPCLIEK
+54 
-65 GEKNYVGDDAGYDS
+65 GYDS
-79 TREGFFNFL
+79 AGIAITDGDNITIEKKEGKL
-88 RDDLKDSNIKGNI
+88 QVLKDHLLDAKIKGNI

-109 THGVPNDVNAHPHS
+109 THGVPSDENAHPHY
-123 DNSEEFAIIHNGIIE
+123 DNNQDFAIIHNGIIE
-138 NYAEIKKDLLEEGF
+138 NYAEIKEELQKEDYQF
-152 EFKSDTDTEVV
+152 ESETDTEVV
-163 AVELSRK
+163 AVELSRQ
-170 WNGQLLKT
+170 WTGNLLET
-178 VTDVAKNL
+178 VCKVAKEL
-186 EGTYAL
+186 DGTYAL

-197 KEEGTIVA
+197 KQSNTIVA
-205 GRLMSPL
+205 GRMMSPL
-212 VLGVGENEVFLASD
+212 VLGVGDGEVFLASD

-238 FLENGDFVEIKNGQ
+238 FLENGDFVEIKDGSYQ
-252 YKLFD
+252 LFD
-257 SELNEIEREIQ
+257 INMNKVTRDIQ

-274 SEAEKLGHDHFM
+274 SEAEKSGHDHYM

-300 ISGRLET
+300 ITGRLEVG
-307 TSKEIPIKQDEA
+307 SEEIPIDLKKAKQF
-319 SKYEKIW
+319 EKIW

-394 NGAHVLALVNVVGSS
+394 NNSHVLALVNVVGSS
-409 LARMADSVFY
+409 LARMADSVLY

-444 AKHWDSANKLDV
+444 AKHWDESNKLETT
-456 SFDEIAELP
+456 FDEIKQLP
-465 KLIEETMDCEK
+465 SLIKETLKCEA
-476 QIKDLSEK
+476 QIKEISKSINEK
-484 IYKKNDIYFIG
+484 KDIYFIG

-530 LALIEDGTPI
+530 LALIQDGTPV

-546 NHLLDKTTSNVQ
+546 HHLLDKTTSNVQ
-558 EVIAR
+558 EVKAR

-569 IGDNQSEKLEN
+569 IGDNSSKKLQD
-580 ISDEYVTLPD
+580 ISNDYVTLPEA
-590 SNEILTTVISIIPL
+590 SEMLSTIVSIIPL

>member
-1 MALFGSARDA
+1 M
-11 SLVRSVNRELINNF
+11 
-25 VDMEVAFYKLVL
+25 
-37 EDSRANI
+37 
-44 YDESDNKVYY
+44 
-54 SPMRIPCLIEK
+54 
-65 GEKNYVGDDAGYDS
+65 
-79 TREGFFNFL
+79 
-88 RDDLKDSNIKGNI
+88 
-101 GIGHTRWA
+101 
-109 THGVPNDVNAHPHS
+109 
-123 DNSEEFAIIHNGIIE
+123 
-138 NYAEIKKDLLEEGF
+138 
-152 EFKSDTDTEVV
+152 
-163 AVELSRK
+163 
-170 WNGQLLKT
+170 LKT
-178 VTDVAKNL
+178 VTDVAKTL

-465 KLIEETMDCEK
+465 KLIEKTMDCEK
-476 QIKDLSEK
+476 QIKDISEK

>member
-1 MALFGSARDA
+1 MCGIIGYSGPKQPLPILLDGLSR
-11 SLVRSVNRELINNF
+11 
-25 VDMEVAFYKLVL
+25 L
-37 EDSRANI
+37 EYR
-44 YDESDNKVYY
+44 
-54 SPMRIPCLIEK
+54 
-65 GEKNYVGDDAGYDS
+65 GYDS
-79 TREGFFNFL
+79 AGIAITDGQNLTIEKKEGKL
-88 RDDLKDSNIKGNI
+88 QVLKDHLFDKEINGNI

-109 THGVPNDVNAHPHS
+109 THGVPSDENAHPHY
-123 DNSEEFAIIHNGIIE
+123 DRNKDFAIIHNGIIE
-138 NYAEIKKDLLEEGF
+138 NYAEMKEELQSDDYQF
-152 EFKSDTDTEVV
+152 ESETDTEVV
-163 AVELSRK
+163 AVELSK
-170 WNGQLLKT
+170 QWTGNLLET
-178 VTDVAKNL
+178 VCKVAKEL
-186 EGTYAL
+186 DGTYAL

-197 KEEGTIVA
+197 KQSDTIVA
-205 GRLMSPL
+205 GRMMSPL
-212 VLGVGENEVFLASD
+212 VLGVGEGEVFLASD

-238 FLENGDFVEIKNGQ
+238 FLENGDFVEIKDGSYQ
-252 YKLFD
+252 LFD
-257 SELNEIEREIQ
+257 INMNKISREVQ

-274 SEAEKLGHDHFM
+274 SEAEKSGHDHFM
-286 YKEILEQSEVIERT
+286 YKEILEQAEVIERT
-300 ISGRLET
+300 ITGRLEIG
-307 TSKEIPIKQDEA
+307 SEEIPVDLNKAKQF
-319 SKYEKIW
+319 EKIW

-364 PIVGEN
+364 PIVGKN

-394 NGAHVLALVNVVGSS
+394 NNAHVLALVNVVGSS
-409 LARMADSVFY
+409 LARMADSVLY

-444 AKHWDSANKLDV
+444 AKHWDESENLETT
-456 SFDEIAELP
+456 FDEIKQLP
-465 KLIEETMDCEK
+465 SLIKETLKCET
-476 QIKDLSEK
+476 QIKEISKSINEK
-484 IYKKNDIYFIG
+484 KDIYFIG

-530 LALIEDGTPI
+530 LALIENGTPV

-546 NHLLDKTTSNVQ
+546 HHLLDKTTSNVQ
-558 EVIAR
+558 EVKAR

-569 IGDNQSEKLEN
+569 IGDNSSKKLQD
-580 ISDEYVTLPD
+580 ISNDYVTLPEA
-590 SNEILTTVISIIPL
+590 SEMLSTIVSIIPL

>member
-1 MALFGSARDA
+1 MCGIIGYSGPKQPLPILLDGLSR
-11 SLVRSVNRELINNF
+11 
-25 VDMEVAFYKLVL
+25 L
-37 EDSRANI
+37 EYR
-44 YDESDNKVYY
+44 
-54 SPMRIPCLIEK
+54 
-65 GEKNYVGDDAGYDS
+65 GYDS
-79 TREGFFNFL
+79 AGIAITDGQNLTIEKKEGKL
-88 RDDLKDSNIKGNI
+88 QVLKDHLFDKEINGNI

-109 THGVPNDVNAHPHS
+109 THGVPSDENAHPHY
-123 DNSEEFAIIHNGIIE
+123 DRNKDFAIIHNGIIE
-138 NYAEIKKDLLEEGF
+138 NYAEMKEELQSDDYQF
-152 EFKSDTDTEVV
+152 ESETDTEVV
-163 AVELSRK
+163 AVELSK
-170 WNGQLLKT
+170 QWTGNLLET
-178 VTDVAKNL
+178 VCKVAKEL
-186 EGTYAL
+186 DGTYAL

-197 KEEGTIVA
+197 KQSDTIVA
-205 GRLMSPL
+205 GRMMSPL
-212 VLGVGENEVFLASD
+212 VLGVGEGEVFLASD

-238 FLENGDFVEIKNGQ
+238 FLENGDFVEIKDGSYQ
-252 YKLFD
+252 LFD
-257 SELNEIEREIQ
+257 INMNKISREVQ
-268 EIDWEV
+268 EIDWKV
-274 SEAEKLGHDHFM
+274 SEAEKSGHDHFM
-286 YKEILEQSEVIERT
+286 YKEILEQAEVIERT
-300 ISGRLET
+300 ITGRLEIG
-307 TSKEIPIKQDEA
+307 SEEIPVDLNKAKQF
-319 SKYEKIW
+319 EKIW

-364 PIVGEN
+364 PIVGKN
-370 DLGIVIS
+370 DLAIVIS

-394 NGAHVLALVNVVGSS
+394 NNAHVLALVNVVGSS
-409 LARMADSVFY
+409 LARMADSVLY

-444 AKHWDSANKLDV
+444 AKHWDESENLETT
-456 SFDEIAELP
+456 FDEIKQLP
-465 KLIEETMDCEK
+465 SLIKETLKCET
-476 QIKDLSEK
+476 QIKEISKSINEK
-484 IYKKNDIYFIG
+484 KDIYFIG

-530 LALIEDGTPI
+530 LALIENGTPV

-546 NHLLDKTTSNVQ
+546 HHLLDKTTSNVQ
-558 EVIAR
+558 EVKAR

-569 IGDNQSEKLEN
+569 IGDNSSKKLQD
-580 ISDEYVTLPD
+580 ISNDYVTLPEA
-590 SNEILTTVISIIPL
+590 SEMLSTIVSIIPL

>member
-1 MALFGSARDA
+1 MCGIIGYSGPKQPLPILLDGLSR
-11 SLVRSVNRELINNF
+11 
-25 VDMEVAFYKLVL
+25 L
-37 EDSRANI
+37 EYR
-44 YDESDNKVYY
+44 
-54 SPMRIPCLIEK
+54 
-65 GEKNYVGDDAGYDS
+65 GYDS
-79 TREGFFNFL
+79 AGIAITDGQNLTIEKKEGKL
-88 RDDLKDSNIKGNI
+88 QVLKNHLLNKEINGNI

-109 THGVPNDVNAHPHS
+109 THGVPSDENAHPHY
-123 DNSEEFAIIHNGIIE
+123 DRNKDFAIIHNGIIE
-138 NYAEIKKDLLEEGF
+138 NYAEMKEELQRDNYQF
-152 EFKSDTDTEVV
+152 ESETDTEVV
-163 AVELSRK
+163 AVELSNQ
-170 WNGQLLKT
+170 WTGNLLET
-178 VTDVAKNL
+178 VCKVAKEL
-186 EGTYAL
+186 VGTYAL

-197 KEEGTIVA
+197 KQPDTIVA
-205 GRLMSPL
+205 GRMMSPL
-212 VLGVGENEVFLASD
+212 VLGVGESEVFLASD

-238 FLENGDFVEIKNGQ
+238 FLENGDFVEIKDGSYQ
-252 YKLFD
+252 LFD
-257 SELNEIEREIQ
+257 INMNKISREIQ
-268 EIDWEV
+268 EIDWKV
-274 SEAEKLGHDHFM
+274 SEAEKSGHDHFM
-286 YKEILEQSEVIERT
+286 YKEILEQAEVIERT
-300 ISGRLET
+300 ITGRLEIG
-307 TSKEIPIKQDEA
+307 SEEIPVNLNMAKQF
-319 SKYEKIW
+319 EKIW

-394 NGAHVLALVNVVGSS
+394 NDAHVLALVNVVGSS
-409 LARMADSVFY
+409 LARMADSVLY

-444 AKHWDSANKLDV
+444 AKHWDESENLETT
-456 SFDEIAELP
+456 FDEIKQLP
-465 KLIEETMDCEK
+465 LLIKETLKCES
-476 QIKDLSEK
+476 QIKEISKSINEK
-484 IYKKNDIYFIG
+484 KDIYFIG

-530 LALIEDGTPI
+530 LALIENGTPV

-546 NHLLDKTTSNVQ
+546 HHLLDKTTSNVQ
-558 EVIAR
+558 EVKAR

-569 IGDNQSEKLEN
+569 IGDNSSKKLQD
-580 ISDEYVTLPD
+580 ISNDYVTLPEA
-590 SNEILTTVISIIPL
+590 SEMLSTIVSIIPL

>member
-1 MALFGSARDA
+1 MCGIVGYSGPKEPLPILLGGLSR
-11 SLVRSVNRELINNF
+11 
-25 VDMEVAFYKLVL
+25 L
-37 EDSRANI
+37 EYR
-44 YDESDNKVYY
+44 
-54 SPMRIPCLIEK
+54 
-65 GEKNYVGDDAGYDS
+65 GYDS
-79 TREGFFNFL
+79 AGIAILNNNDLIVEKKEGKL
-88 RDDLKDSNIKGNI
+88 SSLVQHLEGKTIKGNI

-109 THGVPNDVNAHPHS
+109 THGVPSDKNAHPHS
-123 DNSEEFAIIHNGIIE
+123 DNQNEFAIIHNGIVE
-138 NYAEIKKDLLEEGF
+138 NYSEMKNELIEQGYTF
-152 EFKSDTDTEVV
+152 SSDTDTEVV
-163 AVELSRK
+163 AVELSK
-170 WNGQLLKT
+170 EWSGDLLET
-178 VTDVAKNL
+178 VLNVAKKL

-192 VVTTT
+192 VVTTV
-197 KEEGTIVA
+197 KQPDVIVA
-205 GRLMSPL
+205 GRMMSPL
-212 VLGVGENEVFLASD
+212 VLGVGDDEVFLASD

-238 FLENGDFVEIKNGQ
+238 FLENGDFVKIENGHFE
-252 YKLFD
+252 LFD
-257 SELNEIEREIQ
+257 INKNKISREIQ
-268 EIDWEV
+268 VIDWEV
-274 SEAEKLGHDHFM
+274 SEAEKGGHDHFM
-286 YKEILEQSEVIERT
+286 YKEILEQPEVIERT
-300 ISGRLET
+300 ISGRLAGIESDIPI
-307 TSKEIPIKQDEA
+307 SKEEA
-319 SKYEKIW
+319 QKFEKIW

-364 PIVGEN
+364 PIVGKN

-394 NGAHVLALVNVVGSS
+394 NDAHVLAFVNVVGSS
-409 LARMADSVFY
+409 LARMADSVLY

-430 TKAYLGMLVGQLLL
+430 TKAYLGMLIGQLLV
-444 AKHWDSANKLDV
+444 AKHWDEGNKLNI
-456 SFDEIAELP
+456 SYDEINELP
-465 KLIEETMDCEK
+465 KLIQETLNCED
-476 QIKDLSEK
+476 QIKSLSKK
-484 IYKKNDIYFIG
+484 ISKKKDIYFIG

-530 LALIEDGTPI
+530 LALIEDDTPV

-563 GAYVIA
+563 GAYVIS
-569 IGDNQSEKLEN
+569 IGDNSSKKLED
-580 ISDEYVTLPD
+580 ISNEYVTLP
-590 SNEILTTVISIIPL
+590 TTSEVLSTIISIIPL

>member
-1 MALFGSARDA
+1 MCGIIGYSGPKQPLPILLDGLSR
-11 SLVRSVNRELINNF
+11 
-25 VDMEVAFYKLVL
+25 L
-37 EDSRANI
+37 EYR
-44 YDESDNKVYY
+44 
-54 SPMRIPCLIEK
+54 
-65 GEKNYVGDDAGYDS
+65 GYDS
-79 TREGFFNFL
+79 AGIAITDGQNLTIEKKEGKL
-88 RDDLKDSNIKGNI
+88 QVLKDHLLNKEINGNI

-109 THGVPNDVNAHPHS
+109 THGVPSDENAHPHY
-123 DNSEEFAIIHNGIIE
+123 DRNKDFAIIHNGIIE
-138 NYAEIKKDLLEEGF
+138 NYAEMKEKLQSDDYQF
-152 EFKSDTDTEVV
+152 ESETDTEVV
-163 AVELSRK
+163 AVELSK
-170 WNGQLLKT
+170 QWTGNLLET
-178 VTDVAKNL
+178 VCKVAKEL
-186 EGTYAL
+186 DGTYAL

-197 KEEGTIVA
+197 KQPDTIVA
-205 GRLMSPL
+205 GRMMSPL
-212 VLGVGENEVFLASD
+212 VLGVGEGEVFLASD

-238 FLENGDFVEIKNGQ
+238 FLENGDFVEIKDGSYQ
-252 YKLFD
+252 LFD
-257 SELNEIEREIQ
+257 INMNKISREVQ
-268 EIDWEV
+268 EIDWKV
-274 SEAEKLGHDHFM
+274 SEAEKSGHDHFM
-286 YKEILEQSEVIERT
+286 YKEILEQAEVIERT
-300 ISGRLET
+300 ITGRLEIG
-307 TSKEIPIKQDEA
+307 SEEIPVDLNKAKQF
-319 SKYEKIW
+319 EKIW

-364 PIVGEN
+364 PIVGKN
-370 DLGIVIS
+370 DLAIVIS

-394 NGAHVLALVNVVGSS
+394 NNAHVLALVNVVGSS
-409 LARMADSVFY
+409 LARMADSVLY

-444 AKHWDSANKLDV
+444 AKHWDESENLETT
-456 SFDEIAELP
+456 FDEIKQLP
-465 KLIEETMDCEK
+465 SLIKETLKCET
-476 QIKDLSEK
+476 QIKEISKSINEK
-484 IYKKNDIYFIG
+484 KDIYFIG

-530 LALIEDGTPI
+530 LALIENGTPV

-546 NHLLDKTTSNVQ
+546 HHLLDKTTSNVQ
-558 EVIAR
+558 EVKAR

-569 IGDNQSEKLEN
+569 IGDNSSKKLQD
-580 ISDEYVTLPD
+580 ISNDYVTLPEA
-590 SNEILTTVISIIPL
+590 SEMLSTIVSIIPL

>member
-1 MALFGSARDA
+1 MCGIIGYSGPKQPLPILLNGLSR
-11 SLVRSVNRELINNF
+11 
-25 VDMEVAFYKLVL
+25 L
-37 EDSRANI
+37 EYR
-44 YDESDNKVYY
+44 
-54 SPMRIPCLIEK
+54 
-65 GEKNYVGDDAGYDS
+65 GYDS
-79 TREGFFNFL
+79 AGIAIIDGQNLTIEKKEGKL
-88 RDDLKDSNIKGNI
+88 QVLKDHLLDKEINGNI

-109 THGVPNDVNAHPHS
+109 THGVPSDENAHPHY
-123 DNSEEFAIIHNGIIE
+123 DRNKDFAIIHNGIIE
-138 NYAEIKKDLLEEGF
+138 NYAEMKEELQSDDYQF
-152 EFKSDTDTEVV
+152 ESETDTEVV
-163 AVELSRK
+163 AVQLSK
-170 WNGQLLKT
+170 QWTGNLLET
-178 VTDVAKNL
+178 VCKVAKEL
-186 EGTYAL
+186 DGTYAL

-197 KEEGTIVA
+197 KQSDTIVA
-205 GRLMSPL
+205 GRMMSPL
-212 VLGVGENEVFLASD
+212 VLGVGEGEVFLASD

-238 FLENGDFVEIKNGQ
+238 FLENGDFVEIKDGSYQ
-252 YKLFD
+252 LFD
-257 SELNEIEREIQ
+257 INMNKISREVQ
-268 EIDWEV
+268 EIDWKV
-274 SEAEKLGHDHFM
+274 SEAEKSGYDHFM
-286 YKEILEQSEVIERT
+286 YKEILEQAEVIERT
-300 ISGRLET
+300 ITGRLEIG
-307 TSKEIPIKQDEA
+307 SEEIPVDLNKAKQF
-319 SKYEKIW
+319 EKIW

-394 NGAHVLALVNVVGSS
+394 NNAHVLALVNVVGSS
-409 LARMADSVFY
+409 LASMADSVLY

-444 AKHWDSANKLDV
+444 AKHWDESENLETT
-456 SFDEIAELP
+456 FDEIKQLP
-465 KLIEETMDCEK
+465 FLIKETLKCES
-476 QIKDLSEK
+476 QIKEISKSINEK
-484 IYKKNDIYFIG
+484 KDIYFIG

-530 LALIEDGTPI
+530 LALIENGTPV

-546 NHLLDKTTSNVQ
+546 HHLLDKTTSNVQ
-558 EVIAR
+558 EVKAR

-569 IGDNQSEKLEN
+569 IGDNSSKKLQD
-580 ISDEYVTLPD
+580 ISNDYVTLPEA
-590 SNEILTTVISIIPL
+590 SEMLSTIVSIIPL

>member
-1 MALFGSARDA
+1 MCGIIGYSGPKEPLPI
-11 SLVRSVNRELINNF
+11 LISG
-25 VDMEVAFYKLVL
+25 LSRL
-37 EDSRANI
+37 EYR
-44 YDESDNKVYY
+44 
-54 SPMRIPCLIEK
+54 
-65 GEKNYVGDDAGYDS
+65 GYDS
-79 TREGFFNFL
+79 AGVALIDGDNLSIEKKEGKL
-88 RDDLKDSNIKGNI
+88 SVLKEHLEGASIKGNI

-109 THGVPNDVNAHPHS
+109 THGVPSDVNAHPHA
-123 DNSEEFAIIHNGIIE
+123 DNANEFAIIHNGIIE
-138 NYAEIKKDLLEEGF
+138 NYAELKDDLIQDDYSFISE
-152 EFKSDTDTEVV
+152 TDTEVV

-170 WNGQLLKT
+170 WNGELLDT
-178 VTDVAKNL
+178 VLDVAKSL
-186 EGTYAL
+186 DGTYAL
-192 VVTTT
+192 VVTST
-197 KEEGTIVA
+197 KQPGTIVA
-205 GRLMSPL
+205 GRMMSPL
-212 VLGVGENEVFLASD
+212 VLGVGEGEVFLASD
-226 SAAILEHTNKMI
+226 SAAILEYTNKMI
-238 FLENGDFVEIKNGQ
+238 FLENGDFVEINDGNFTLYDIEKNVITR
-252 YKLFD
+252 D
-257 SELNEIEREIQ
+257 IQ
-268 EIDWEV
+268 VIDWEV
-274 SEAEKLGHDHFM
+274 SEAEKAGHDHFM
-286 YKEILEQSEVIERT
+286 YKEILEQAEVIERT
-300 ISGRLET
+300 ITGRIEKNST
-307 TSKEIPIKQDEA
+307 EIPIHLDKA
-319 SKYEKIW
+319 KKFEKIW

-364 PIVGEN
+364 PIIGKK
-370 DLGIVIS
+370 DLAIVIS

-394 NGAHVLALVNVVGSS
+394 NGSHVLALVNVVGSS

-444 AKHWDSANKLDV
+444 AKHWDSNNKLDT
-456 SFDEIAELP
+456 SLEEIKALP
-465 KLIEETMDCEK
+465 SLIEEALKCEDQVK
-476 QIKDLSEK
+476 QISKL
-484 IYKKNDIYFIG
+484 IYKKKDIYFIG

-530 LALIEDGTPI
+530 LALIEEGTPV

-546 NHLLDKTTSNVQ
+546 RHLLDKTTSNVQ

-569 IGDNQSEKLEN
+569 VGDVSSKKLKDISNNYIALPETSEMLST
-580 ISDEYVTLPD
+580 I
-590 SNEILTTVISIIPL
+590 ISIIPL

>member
-1 MALFGSARDA
+1 MCGIVGYSGPKEPLPILLGGLSR
-11 SLVRSVNRELINNF
+11 
-25 VDMEVAFYKLVL
+25 L
-37 EDSRANI
+37 EYR
-44 YDESDNKVYY
+44 
-54 SPMRIPCLIEK
+54 
-65 GEKNYVGDDAGYDS
+65 GYDS
-79 TREGFFNFL
+79 AGIAILNNNDLIVEKKEGKL
-88 RDDLKDSNIKGNI
+88 SSLIQHLEGKTIKGSI

-109 THGVPNDVNAHPHS
+109 THGVPSDKNAHPHS
-123 DNSEEFAIIHNGIIE
+123 DNQNEFAIIHNGIVE
-138 NYAEIKKDLLEEGF
+138 NYSEMKNELIEQGYTF
-152 EFKSDTDTEVV
+152 SSDTDTEVV
-163 AVELSRK
+163 AVELSK
-170 WNGQLLKT
+170 EWSGDLLET
-178 VTDVAKNL
+178 VLNVAKKL

-192 VVTTT
+192 VVTTV
-197 KEEGTIVA
+197 KQPDVIVA
-205 GRLMSPL
+205 GRMMSPL
-212 VLGVGENEVFLASD
+212 VLGVGDDEVFLASD

-238 FLENGDFVEIKNGQ
+238 FLENGDFVKIENGHFE
-252 YKLFD
+252 LFD
-257 SELNEIEREIQ
+257 INKNKISREIQ
-268 EIDWEV
+268 VIDWEV
-274 SEAEKLGHDHFM
+274 SEAEKGGHDHFM
-286 YKEILEQSEVIERT
+286 YKEILEQPEVIERT
-300 ISGRLET
+300 ISGRLAGIE
-307 TSKEIPIKQDEA
+307 SDIPISREEA
-319 SKYEKIW
+319 QKFEKIW

-364 PIVGEN
+364 PIVGKN

-394 NGAHVLALVNVVGSS
+394 NDAHVLAFVNVVGSS
-409 LARMADSVFY
+409 LARMADSVLY

-430 TKAYLGMLVGQLLL
+430 TKAYLGMLIGQLLV
-444 AKHWDSANKLDV
+444 AKHWDEENKLNI
-456 SFDEIAELP
+456 SYDEINELP
-465 KLIEETMDCEK
+465 KLIQETLNCED
-476 QIKDLSEK
+476 QIKSLSKK
-484 IYKKNDIYFIG
+484 ISKKKDIYFIG

-530 LALIEDGTPI
+530 LALIEDDTPV

-563 GAYVIA
+563 GAYVIS
-569 IGDNQSEKLEN
+569 IGDNSSKKLED
-580 ISDEYVTLPD
+580 ISNEYVTLP
-590 SNEILTTVISIIPL
+590 TTSEVLSTIISIIPL

>member
-1 MALFGSARDA
+1 MCGIVGYSGPKEPLPI
-11 SLVRSVNRELINNF
+11 LING
-25 VDMEVAFYKLVL
+25 LSRL
-37 EDSRANI
+37 EYR
-44 YDESDNKVYY
+44 
-54 SPMRIPCLIEK
+54 
-65 GEKNYVGDDAGYDS
+65 GYDS
-79 TREGFFNFL
+79 AGIAISDGNKIIVEKKEGKLDVLKNH
-88 RDDLKDSNIKGNI
+88 LKDSNIKGNL

-138 NYAEIKKDLLEEGF
+138 NYAEIKKDLLEKGF
-152 EFKSDTDTEVV
+152 KFKSDTDTEVV

-178 VTDVAKNL
+178 VTDVAKTL

-197 KEEGTIVA
+197 REEGTIVA

-274 SEAEKLGHDHFM
+274 SEAEKLGYDHFM

-300 ISGRLET
+300 ISGRLEKN
-307 TSKEIPIKQDEA
+307 SKELPIKQDEA

-456 SFDEIAELP
+456 SFNEIAELP
-465 KLIEETMDCEK
+465 KLIEETMACEK
-476 QIKDLSEK
+476 QIKYISE
-484 IYKKNDIYFIG
+484 IICKKNDIYFIG

-546 NHLLDKTTSNVQ
+546 NHLLDKTTS
-558 EVIAR
+558 
-563 GAYVIA
+563 
-569 IGDNQSEKLEN
+569 
-580 ISDEYVTLPD
+580 
-590 SNEILTTVISIIPL
+590 
-604 QFIAYHVANLN
+604 HV
-615 GESIDQPR
+615 
-623 NLAKS
+623 
-628 VTVE
+628 

>member
-1 MALFGSARDA
+1 MCGIVGYSGPKEPLPILLGGLSR
-11 SLVRSVNRELINNF
+11 
-25 VDMEVAFYKLVL
+25 L
-37 EDSRANI
+37 EYR
-44 YDESDNKVYY
+44 
-54 SPMRIPCLIEK
+54 
-65 GEKNYVGDDAGYDS
+65 GYDS
-79 TREGFFNFL
+79 AGIAILNNNDLIVEKKEGKL
-88 RDDLKDSNIKGNI
+88 SSLVQHLEGKTIKGNI

-109 THGVPNDVNAHPHS
+109 THGVPSDKNAHPHS
-123 DNSEEFAIIHNGIIE
+123 DNQNEFAVIHNGIVE
-138 NYAEIKKDLLEEGF
+138 NYSEMKNELIEQGYTF
-152 EFKSDTDTEVV
+152 SSDTDTEVV
-163 AVELSRK
+163 AVELSK
-170 WNGQLLKT
+170 EWSGDLLET
-178 VTDVAKNL
+178 VLNVSKKL

-192 VVTTT
+192 VVTTV
-197 KEEGTIVA
+197 KQPDVIVA
-205 GRLMSPL
+205 GRMMSPL
-212 VLGVGENEVFLASD
+212 VLGVGDDEVFLASD

-238 FLENGDFVEIKNGQ
+238 FLENGDFVKIENGHFE
-252 YKLFD
+252 LFD
-257 SELNEIEREIQ
+257 INKNKISREIQ
-268 EIDWEV
+268 VIDWEV
-274 SEAEKLGHDHFM
+274 SEAEKGGHDHFM
-286 YKEILEQSEVIERT
+286 YKEILEQPEVIERT
-300 ISGRLET
+300 ISGRLAGIESDIPI
-307 TSKEIPIKQDEA
+307 SKEEA
-319 SKYEKIW
+319 QKFEKIW

-364 PIVGEN
+364 PIVGKN

-394 NGAHVLALVNVVGSS
+394 NNAHVLAFVNVVGSS
-409 LARMADSVFY
+409 LARMADSVLY

-430 TKAYLGMLVGQLLL
+430 TKAYLGMLIGQLLV
-444 AKHWDSANKLDV
+444 AKHWDEENKLNI
-456 SFDEIAELP
+456 SYDEINELP
-465 KLIEETMDCEK
+465 KLIQETLNCED
-476 QIKDLSEK
+476 QIKSLSKK
-484 IYKKNDIYFIG
+484 ISKKKDIYFIG

-530 LALIEDGTPI
+530 LALIEDDTPV

-563 GAYVIA
+563 GAYVIS
-569 IGDNQSEKLEN
+569 IGDNSSKKLED
-580 ISDEYVTLPD
+580 ISNEYVTLP
-590 SNEILTTVISIIPL
+590 TTSEVLSTIISIIPL